1 MKEIKELTG
10 LYSLTKTIGVELK
23 PVGKTQE
30 LIEAKKLI
38 EQDDQRA
45 EDYKIVKDII
55 DRYHKDFIDKCLNCV
70 KIKKDDL
77 EKYVS
82 LAENSN
88 RDAEDFDN
96 IKTKMRNQITESFK
110 KNPLFV
116 GLFKKE
122 LITNYLPNF
131 VSEEER
137 VVVNKFSKFTT
148 YFDAFNDNRKNL
160 YSGDA
165 KSGTIAYRL
174 IHENL
179 PMFLDNIASFNK
191 ISETGVNKY
200 FSDIENE
207 FTAIL
212 YEMHLSDLFQIDY
225 FNNTLTQKKIDN
237 YNYIVGAVNKAV
249 NLYKQQHK
257 TVRVPLLKTLHKM
270 ILSERVTPSWLPER
284 FESDEEMLT
293 AIKETYESLKDV
305 LVGGNDDS
313 LRNLLLNIDN
323 FDLEHIYIAND
334 SGLTS
339 ISQQIF
345 GYYDTYTLAIK
356 DQLQRENPA
365 TKKQRENPATKKQR
379 ENPNLNDDCIDKLYK
394 KEGSFSIAY
403 LNRLVDTKEHITIN
417 EYYRLLGSYWREE
430 GKRKDDFFKQ
440 IDGAY
445 SDMLYLFSTEHGE
458 IAQSDSDTAVVQQ
471 LLEAYKGLQR
481 FIKPLLGHGDEADK
495 DNEFDAKLRKVWD
508 ELNIITPLY
517 DKVRNWL
524 SRKIYNPEKI
534 KLYFENNGKLLS
546 GWSDSQTEKDNG
558 TQYGGYIFRKKNE
571 IGEYDFYLGISTD
584 AKLFRRDETI
594 CYEDGMYERFDYY
607 HLKPTTLLGKSYIG
621 NYGEDSNAVLS
632 AFKNAVTKLHLEK
645 KLVPKDNEKVPT
657 YLKRFKQY
665 YADFYQILM
674 NDDIVVNANKRENSQ
689 DSEEVLSAF
698 KNAVTKLHLEKKL
711 VPKDNEKVPTY
722 LKRLKQKYANFYQIL
737 MNDVNVVDAYKSM
750 KQHILATLASLIR
763 VPAAIE
769 LAAQT
774 DLDIDELIDEIMN
787 LPSESFGYFPVA
799 TAAIEEANKREKK
812 PLFLFKMSNKDLSYA
827 AKSSEGLRKSRGTE
841 NLHTMYLKALLG
853 MTQNVFSIGSGM
865 VFFRHKTKG
874 LAETTARHKANE
886 FVANKNKLNDK
897 KKSIFA
903 YEIVKNKRFTV
914 DKYLFKLSVKL
925 NYSQPNNNKI
935 DVNSEVREIISN
947 GGIKHIIGIDRGERN
962 LLYLSLID
970 LKGNIVM
977 QKSLN
982 ILKDDHNA
990 KGTDYKGLLT
1000 EREGERQDARRN
1012 WKKIANIKDLK
1023 RGYLSQVVHIISKM
1037 LVEYNAIVVLE
1048 DLNPGFIRGRQK
1060 IERNVYEQFERM
1072 LIDKLNF
1079 YVDKHKDI
1087 NEVGGLLH
1095 AFQLTSEFKKFKK
1108 SEYQN
1113 GCLFYIPAWKTSKI
1127 DPATGFAN
1135 LLDTRYTNADKA
1147 LEFFRKFDAIRYNEE
1162 KDWFEFEFDYDKFTQ
1177 KAHGTRTKWILCT
1190 HGKRLR
1196 FKRNSTRVQEVVV
1209 LTDEFKKILGEA
1221 GIDIHVNLK
1230 EAICNLEGKKNLEPL
1245 MQFMKLLLQLRN
1257 SKAGTDEDYIL
1268 SPVADENGIF
1278 YDSRSCGEQLPEN
1291 ADANGAYN
1299 IARKGLMLIRQIK
1312 EAKELDKVKFDI
1324 SNKAWLNF
1332 AQQKPYKN
1340 G

>member
-96 IKTKMRNQITESFK
+96 IKTKMRNKITEAFRKNSLFTNLFK
-110 KNPLFV
+110 KNLI
-116 GLFKKE
+116 KE
-122 LITNYLPNF
+122 YLPAF
-131 VSEEER
+131 VSEEEKS
-137 VVVNKFSKFTT
+137 VVNKFSKFTT

-179 PMFLDNIASFNK
+179 PVFLDNIASFNA
-191 ISETGVNKY
+191 ISGTGVNEC
-200 FSDIENE
+200 FLGIETE
-207 FTAIL
+207 FTDTL
-212 YEMHLSDLFQIDY
+212 KGKRLTEFFQIDF

-257 TVRVPLLKTLHKM
+257 TVRVPLLKPLYKM
-270 ILSERVTPSWLPER
+270 ILSDRIAPSWLPEC
-284 FESDEEMLT
+284 FKSDNDMLT
-293 AIKETYESLKDV
+293 AIKAAYESLRDV
-305 LVGGNDDS
+305 LVGDNADS
-313 LRNLLLNIDN
+313 LRNLLLDIDN
-323 FDLEHIYIAND
+323 FDLEHIYIAKD

-356 DQLQRENPA
+356 DQLQRENP
-365 TKKQRENPATKKQR
+365 
-379 ENPNLNDDCIDKLYK
+379 NLYDERIDKLYK

-417 EYYRLLGSYWREE
+417 EYYRLLGSYCREK

-445 SDMLYLFSTEHGE
+445 CAISHLFWGKHGE
-458 IAQSDSDTAVVQQ
+458 IAQSDSDIELIQK
-471 LLEAYKGLQR
+471 LFDAYKGLQR

-508 ELNIITPLY
+508 ELDIITPLY

-534 KLYFENNGKLLS
+534 KLCFENNGKLLS
-546 GWSDSQTEKDNG
+546 GWSDNQTKSDNG

-571 IGEYDFYLGISTD
+571 IGEYDFYLGISAD

-607 HLKPTTLLGKSYIG
+607 HLKPNTLLGKSYIG
-621 NYGEDSNAVLS
+621 NYGEDSKAVLS
-632 AFKNAVTKLHLEK
+632 AFNAAITKL
-645 KLVPKDNEKVPT
+645 
-657 YLKRFKQY
+657 Q
-665 YADFYQILM
+665 
-674 NDDIVVNANKRENSQ
+674 
-689 DSEEVLSAF
+689 
-698 KNAVTKLHLEKKL
+698 LEKKL

-722 LKRLKQKYANFYQIL
+722 LKRLKQNYANFYQIL
-737 MNDVNVVDAYKSM
+737 MNDDNVVDAYKSM
-750 KQHILATLASLIR
+750 KQHILATLATLIR

-774 DLDIDELIDEIMN
+774 DLDVDELIDEIMN

-886 FVANKNKLNDK
+886 FIANKNKLNDK

-1037 LVEYNAIVVLE
+1037 MVEYNAIVVLE

-1079 YVDKHKDI
+1079 YVDKHKEA
-1087 NEVGGLLH
+1087 NETGGLLH
-1095 AFQLTSEFKKFKK
+1095 ALQLTSEFENFKK
-1108 SEYQN
+1108 SEHQN
-1113 GCLFYIPAWKTSKI
+1113 GCLFYIPAWNTSKI

-1135 LLDTRYTNADKA
+1135 LFDTRYTNAVEA
-1147 LEFFRKFDAIRYNEE
+1147 QEFFSKFDEIRYNEE

-1177 KAHGTRTKWILCT
+1177 KAHGTRTKWTLCT
-1190 HGKRLR
+1190 YGMRLR
-1196 FKRNSTRVQEVVV
+1196 SF
-1209 LTDEFKKILGEA
+1209 
-1221 GIDIHVNLK
+1221 
-1230 EAICNLEGKKNLEPL
+1230 
-1245 MQFMKLLLQLRN
+1245 
-1257 SKAGTDEDYIL
+1257 
-1268 SPVADENGIF
+1268 
-1278 YDSRSCGEQLPEN
+1278 
-1291 ADANGAYN
+1291 
-1299 IARKGLMLIRQIK
+1299 
-1312 EAKELDKVKFDI
+1312 
-1324 SNKAWLNF
+1324 
-1332 AQQKPYKN
+1332 
-1340 G
+1340 

>member
-30 LIEAKKLI
+30 LIEARKLI

-96 IKTKMRNQITESFK
+96 IKTKMRNQITEAFRKNSLFTNLFK
-110 KNPLFV
+110 KNLI
-116 GLFKKE
+116 KE
-122 LITNYLPNF
+122 YLPAF
-131 VSEEER
+131 VSEEEKS
-137 VVVNKFSKFTT
+137 VVNKFSKFTT

-179 PMFLDNIASFNK
+179 PMFLDNIASFNT
-191 ISETGVNKY
+191 ISEIGVNEY
-200 FSDIENE
+200 FSGIEAE
-207 FTAIL
+207 FTDTL
-212 YEMHLSDLFQIDY
+212 DGKHLADFFQVDY

-237 YNYIVGAVNKAV
+237 YNYVVGAVNKAV

-257 TVRVPLLKTLHKM
+257 NVRIPLLKTLHKM
-270 ILSERVTPSWLPER
+270 ILSDRVTPSWLPEH
-284 FESDEEMLT
+284 FECDEEMLT
-293 AIKETYESLKDV
+293 AIKAAYESLKEV
-305 LVGGNDDS
+305 LVGDDDDS

-323 FDLEHIYIAND
+323 FDLEHIYIAKD

-356 DQLQRENPA
+356 DQLQR
-365 TKKQRENPATKKQR
+365 KNPATKKQR
-379 ENPNLNDDCIDKLYK
+379 ENPNLYDERIDKLYK

-417 EYYRLLGSYWREE
+417 EYYRLLGSYCREE

-445 SDMLYLFSTEHGE
+445 CAISHLFWGKHGE
-458 IAQSDSDTAVVQQ
+458 IAQSDSDIELIQK
-471 LLEAYKGLQR
+471 LFDAYKGLQR

-508 ELNIITPLY
+508 VLDIITPLY

-534 KLYFENNGKLLS
+534 KLCFENNGKLLS
-546 GWSDSQTEKDNG
+546 GWSDNQTKSDNG

-571 IGEYDFYLGISTD
+571 IGEYDFYLGISAD
-584 AKLFRRDETI
+584 AKLFRRDENI

-607 HLKPTTLLGKSYIG
+607 HLKPNTLLGKSYIG
-621 NYGEDSNAVLS
+621 NYGEDSKAVLS
-632 AFKNAVTKLHLEK
+632 AFNAAITKL
-645 KLVPKDNEKVPT
+645 
-657 YLKRFKQY
+657 Q
-665 YADFYQILM
+665 
-674 NDDIVVNANKRENSQ
+674 
-689 DSEEVLSAF
+689 
-698 KNAVTKLHLEKKL
+698 LEKKL

-722 LKRLKQKYANFYQIL
+722 LKRLKQNYANFYQIL
-737 MNDVNVVDAYKSM
+737 MNDDNVVDAYKSM
-750 KQHILATLASLIR
+750 KQHIFATLTSLIR

-769 LAAQT
+769 LATQT
-774 DLDIDELIDEIMN
+774 DLDIDELIDEILN
-787 LPSESFGYFPVA
+787 LSSESFGYFPVA

-903 YEIVKNKRFTV
+903 YEIVKNKRYTV

-982 ILKDDHNA
+982 ILKNEHNV

-1037 LVEYNAIVVLE
+1037 MVEYSAIVVLE

-1079 YVDKHKDI
+1079 YVDKHKDA
-1087 NEVGGLLH
+1087 NETGGLLH
-1095 AFQLTSEFKKFKK
+1095 ALQLTSEFENFKK
-1108 SEYQN
+1108 SEHQN
-1113 GCLFYIPAWKTSKI
+1113 GCLFYIPAWNTSKI

-1135 LLDTRYTNADKA
+1135 LFDTRYTNTVEAQK
-1147 LEFFRKFDAIRYNEE
+1147 FFSKFDEIRYNEE

-1177 KAHGTRTKWILCT
+1177 KAHGTRTKWTLCT
-1190 HGKRLR
+1190 YGMRLR
-1196 FKRNSTRVQEVVV
+1196 SFKNPAKQYNWDSEVVA
-1209 LTDEFKKILGEA
+1209 LTDEFKRILGKA
-1221 GIDIHVNLK
+1221 GIDIHENLK
-1230 EAICNLEGKKNLEPL
+1230 DAICNLEGKKDLEPL

-1278 YDSRSCGEQLPEN
+1278 YDSRSCGDELPEN

-1299 IARKGLMLIRQIK
+1299 IARKGLMMIEQIK
-1312 EAKELDKVKFDI
+1312 EAKDLDNLKFDI
-1324 SNKAWLNF
+1324 SNKSWLNF

-1340 G
+1340 E

>member
-30 LIEAKKLI
+30 LIEARKLI

-96 IKTKMRNQITESFK
+96 IKTKMRNQITEAFRKNSLFTNLFK
-110 KNPLFV
+110 KNLI
-116 GLFKKE
+116 KE
-122 LITNYLPNF
+122 YLPAF
-131 VSEEER
+131 VSEEEKS
-137 VVVNKFSKFTT
+137 VVNKFSKFTT

-179 PMFLDNIASFNK
+179 PMFLDNIASFNA
-191 ISETGVNKY
+191 ISGIGVNEY
-200 FSDIENE
+200 FSSIEAE
-207 FTAIL
+207 FTDAL
-212 YEMHLSDLFQIDY
+212 EGKRLTEFFQIGF

-237 YNYIVGAVNKAV
+237 YNYVVGAVNKAV

-257 TVRVPLLKTLHKM
+257 NVRIPLLKTLHKM
-270 ILSERVTPSWLPER
+270 ILSDRVTPSWLPER

-293 AIKETYESLKDV
+293 AIKAAYESLKEV
-305 LVGGNDDS
+305 LVGDDDDS

-323 FDLEHIYIAND
+323 FDLEHIYIAKD

-356 DQLQRENPA
+356 DQLQRENP
-365 TKKQRENPATKKQR
+365 
-379 ENPNLNDDCIDKLYK
+379 NLYDERIDKLYK

-403 LNRLVDTKEHITIN
+403 LNRLVNTKEHITIN
-417 EYYRLLGSYWREE
+417 EYYRLLGSYCREE

-445 SDMLYLFSTEHGE
+445 CAISHLFWGKHGE
-458 IAQSDSDTAVVQQ
+458 IAQSDSDIELIQK
-471 LLEAYKGLQR
+471 LFDAYKGLQR

-508 ELNIITPLY
+508 ELDIITPLY

-534 KLYFENNGKLLS
+534 KLCFENNGKLLS
-546 GWSDSQTEKDNG
+546 GWSDNQTKSDNG

-571 IGEYDFYLGISTD
+571 IGEYDFYLGISAD

-607 HLKPTTLLGKSYIG
+607 HLKPNTLLGKSYIG
-621 NYGEDSNAVLS
+621 NYGEDSKAVLS
-632 AFKNAVTKLHLEK
+632 AFNAAITKL
-645 KLVPKDNEKVPT
+645 
-657 YLKRFKQY
+657 Q
-665 YADFYQILM
+665 
-674 NDDIVVNANKRENSQ
+674 
-689 DSEEVLSAF
+689 
-698 KNAVTKLHLEKKL
+698 LEKKL

-722 LKRLKQKYANFYQIL
+722 LKRLKQNYANFYQIL
-737 MNDVNVVDAYKSM
+737 MNDDNVVDAYKSM
-750 KQHILATLASLIR
+750 KQHIFATLTSLIR

-769 LAAQT
+769 LATQT
-774 DLDIDELIDEIMN
+774 DLDIDELIDEILN
-787 LPSESFGYFPVA
+787 LSSESFGYFPVA

-903 YEIVKNKRFTV
+903 YEIVKNKRYTV

-990 KGTDYKGLLT
+990 KETDYKGLLT

-1079 YVDKHKDI
+1079 YVDKHKDA
-1087 NEVGGLLH
+1087 NETGGLLH
-1095 AFQLTSEFKKFKK
+1095 ALQLTSEFENFKK
-1108 SEYQN
+1108 SEHQN

-1135 LLDTRYTNADKA
+1135 LFDTRYTNAVEAQK
-1147 LEFFRKFDAIRYNEE
+1147 FFSKFDEIRYNEE

-1177 KAHGTRTKWILCT
+1177 KAHGTRTKWTLCT
-1190 HGKRLR
+1190 YGMRLR
-1196 FKRNSTRVQEVVV
+1196 SFKNPAKQYNWDSEVVA
-1209 LTDEFKKILGEA
+1209 LTDEFKRILGKA
-1221 GIDIHVNLK
+1221 GIDIHENLK
-1230 EAICNLEGKKNLEPL
+1230 DAIRNLKGKKQKNLEPL

-1268 SPVADENGIF
+1268 SPVAGENGIF

-1324 SNKAWLNF
+1324 SNKSWLNF

-1340 G
+1340 E

>member
-1 MKEIKELTG
+1 M
-10 LYSLTKTIGVELK
+10 
-23 PVGKTQE
+23 GKTQE

-96 IKTKMRNQITESFK
+96 IKTKMRNQITEAFRKNSLFTNLFK
-110 KNPLFV
+110 KNLI
-116 GLFKKE
+116 KE
-122 LITNYLPNF
+122 YLPAF
-131 VSEEER
+131 VSEEEKS
-137 VVVNKFSKFTT
+137 VVNKFSKFTT

-179 PMFLDNIASFNK
+179 PVFLDNIASFNA
-191 ISETGVNKY
+191 ISGTGVNEC
-200 FSDIENE
+200 FLGIETE
-207 FTAIL
+207 FTDTL
-212 YEMHLSDLFQIDY
+212 KGKRLTEFFQIDF

-257 TVRVPLLKTLHKM
+257 TVRVPLLKPLYKM
-270 ILSERVTPSWLPER
+270 ILSDRIAPSWLPEC
-284 FESDEEMLT
+284 FKSDNDMLT
-293 AIKETYESLKDV
+293 AIKAAYESLRDV
-305 LVGGNDDS
+305 LVGDNADS
-313 LRNLLLNIDN
+313 LRNLLLDIDN
-323 FDLEHIYIAND
+323 FDLEHIYIAKD

-356 DQLQRENPA
+356 DQLQRENP
-365 TKKQRENPATKKQR
+365 
-379 ENPNLNDDCIDKLYK
+379 NLYDERIDKLYK

-417 EYYRLLGSYWREE
+417 EYYRLLGSYCREK

-445 SDMLYLFSTEHGE
+445 CAISHLFWGKHGE
-458 IAQSDSDTAVVQQ
+458 IAQSDSDIELIQK
-471 LLEAYKGLQR
+471 LFDAYKGLQR

-508 ELNIITPLY
+508 ELDIITPLY

-534 KLYFENNGKLLS
+534 KLCFENNGKLLS
-546 GWSDSQTEKDNG
+546 GWSDNQTKSDNG

-571 IGEYDFYLGISTD
+571 IGEYDFYLGISAD

-607 HLKPTTLLGKSYIG
+607 HLKPNTLLGKSYIG
-621 NYGEDSNAVLS
+621 NYGEDSKAVLS
-632 AFKNAVTKLHLEK
+632 AFNAAITKL
-645 KLVPKDNEKVPT
+645 
-657 YLKRFKQY
+657 Q
-665 YADFYQILM
+665 
-674 NDDIVVNANKRENSQ
+674 
-689 DSEEVLSAF
+689 
-698 KNAVTKLHLEKKL
+698 LEKKL

-722 LKRLKQKYANFYQIL
+722 LKRLKQNYANFYQIL
-737 MNDVNVVDAYKSM
+737 MNDDNVVDAYKSM
-750 KQHILATLASLIR
+750 KQHILATLATLIR

-774 DLDIDELIDEIMN
+774 DLDVDELIDEIMN

-886 FVANKNKLNDK
+886 FIANKNKLNDK

-1037 LVEYNAIVVLE
+1037 MVEYNAIVVLE

-1079 YVDKHKDI
+1079 YVDKHKEA
-1087 NEVGGLLH
+1087 NETGGLLH
-1095 AFQLTSEFKKFKK
+1095 ALQLTSEFENFKK
-1108 SEYQN
+1108 SEHQN
-1113 GCLFYIPAWKTSKI
+1113 GCLFYIPAWNTSKI

-1135 LLDTRYTNADKA
+1135 LFDTRYTNAVEA
-1147 LEFFRKFDAIRYNEE
+1147 QEFFSKFDEIRYNEE

-1177 KAHGTRTKWILCT
+1177 KAHGTRTKWTLCT
-1190 HGKRLR
+1190 YGMRLR
-1196 FKRNSTRVQEVVV
+1196 SFKNPAKQYNWDSEVVA
-1209 LTDEFKKILGEA
+1209 LTDEFKRILEEA
-1221 GIDIHVNLK
+1221 GIDIHENLK
-1230 EAICNLEGKKNLEPL
+1230 DAIRNLKGKKQKNLEPL

-1278 YDSRSCGEQLPEN
+1278 YDSRSCGDELPEN

-1299 IARKGLMLIRQIK
+1299 IARKGLMMIEQIK
-1312 EAKELDKVKFDI
+1312 NAEDLNNVKFDI

>member
-1 MKEIKELTG
+1 M
-10 LYSLTKTIGVELK
+10 
-23 PVGKTQE
+23 
-30 LIEAKKLI
+30 
-38 EQDDQRA
+38 
-45 EDYKIVKDII
+45 
-55 DRYHKDFIDKCLNCV
+55 
-70 KIKKDDL
+70 
-77 EKYVS
+77 
-82 LAENSN
+82 
-88 RDAEDFDN
+88 
-96 IKTKMRNQITESFK
+96 
-110 KNPLFV
+110 
-116 GLFKKE
+116 
-122 LITNYLPNF
+122 
-131 VSEEER
+131 
-137 VVVNKFSKFTT
+137 
-148 YFDAFNDNRKNL
+148 
-160 YSGDA
+160 
-165 KSGTIAYRL
+165 
-174 IHENL
+174 
-179 PMFLDNIASFNK
+179 
-191 ISETGVNKY
+191 
-200 FSDIENE
+200 
-207 FTAIL
+207 
-212 YEMHLSDLFQIDY
+212 
-225 FNNTLTQKKIDN
+225 
-237 YNYIVGAVNKAV
+237 
-249 NLYKQQHK
+249 
-257 TVRVPLLKTLHKM
+257 
-270 ILSERVTPSWLPER
+270 
-284 FESDEEMLT
+284 
-293 AIKETYESLKDV
+293 
-305 LVGGNDDS
+305 
-313 LRNLLLNIDN
+313 
-323 FDLEHIYIAND
+323 
-334 SGLTS
+334 
-339 ISQQIF
+339 
-345 GYYDTYTLAIK
+345 
-356 DQLQRENPA
+356 
-365 TKKQRENPATKKQR
+365 
-379 ENPNLNDDCIDKLYK
+379 
-394 KEGSFSIAY
+394 
-403 LNRLVDTKEHITIN
+403 
-417 EYYRLLGSYWREE
+417 
-430 GKRKDDFFKQ
+430 
-440 IDGAY
+440 
-445 SDMLYLFSTEHGE
+445 
-458 IAQSDSDTAVVQQ
+458 
-471 LLEAYKGLQR
+471 LEAYKGLQR

-508 ELNIITPLY
+508 ELDIITPLY

-546 GWSDSQTEKDNG
+546 GWSDNQTKSDNG

-632 AFKNAVTKLHLEK
+632 AFNA
-645 KLVPKDNEKVPT
+645 
-657 YLKRFKQY
+657 
-665 YADFYQILM
+665 AI
-674 NDDIVVNANKRENSQ
+674 
-689 DSEEVLSAF
+689 
-698 KNAVTKLHLEKKL
+698 TKLHLEKKL

-886 FVANKNKLNDK
+886 FIANKNKLNDK

-982 ILKDDHNA
+982 ILKDDNNA

-1079 YVDKHKDI
+1079 YVDKHKDA
-1087 NEVGGLLH
+1087 NETGGLLH
-1095 AFQLTSEFKKFKK
+1095 ALQLTSEFENFKK
-1108 SEYQN
+1108 SEHQN
-1113 GCLFYIPAWKTSKI
+1113 GCLFYIPAWNTSKI

-1147 LEFFRKFDAIRYNEE
+1147 REFFKKFDAIRYNED
-1162 KDWFEFEFDYDKFTQ
+1162 KDWFEFEFDYDNFNQ
-1177 KAHGTRTKWILCT
+1177 KAHGTRTKWTLCT
-1190 HGKRLR
+1190 YGNRLR
-1196 FKRNSTRVQEVVV
+1196 SSRNPAKQYNRYPELVV
-1209 LTDEFKKILGEA
+1209 LTDEFKRILGEV
-1221 GIDIHVNLK
+1221 GIDIHENLK
-1230 EAICNLEGKKNLEPL
+1230 EAICKLEDKKHLEPL

-1257 SKAGTDEDYIL
+1257 SRTNPEEDYIL
-1268 SPVADENGIF
+1268 SPVADENGRF
-1278 YDSRSCGEQLPEN
+1278 YDSRSCGDELPEN

-1299 IARKGLMLIRQIK
+1299 IARKGLMMIEQIK
-1312 EAKELDKVKFDI
+1312 NAEDLNNVKFDI

>member
-30 LIEAKKLI
+30 LIEARKLI

-70 KIKKDDL
+70 KIEKDDL

-82 LAENSN
+82 LTENSN
-88 RDAEDFDN
+88 REAVDFDN

-148 YFDAFNDNRKNL
+148 YFDAFNNNRKNL

-191 ISETGVNKY
+191 ISETGVNEY
-200 FSDIENE
+200 FSSIEAE
-207 FTAIL
+207 FTDTL
-212 YEMHLSDLFQIDY
+212 NGKHLADLFQIDY

-257 TVRVPLLKTLHKM
+257 NVRIPLLKKIHKM
-270 ILSERVTPSWLPER
+270 ILSDRVTPSWLPER

-293 AIKETYESLKDV
+293 AIKAAYESLKEV
-305 LVGGNDDS
+305 LVGDDDDS

-323 FDLEHIYIAND
+323 FDLEHIYIAKD

-365 TKKQRENPATKKQR
+365 TKKQRENP
-379 ENPNLNDDCIDKLYK
+379 NLYDERIDKLYK
-394 KEGSFSIAY
+394 KDGSFSIAY

-417 EYYRLLGSYWREE
+417 EYYRLLGSYCREE
-430 GKRKDDFFKQ
+430 GKCKDDFFKQ

-445 SDMLYLFSTEHGE
+445 SDMLYLFSAEHGE

-508 ELNIITPLY
+508 ELNIITQLY

-534 KLYFENNGKLLS
+534 KLYFENNGKFLS
-546 GWSDSQTEKDNG
+546 GWLDNQTKSDNG

-571 IGEYDFYLGISTD
+571 IGEYDFYLGISAD

-607 HLKPTTLLGKSYIG
+607 HLKTTTLLGKSYIG

-632 AFKNAVTKLHLEK
+632 AFNAAITKL
-645 KLVPKDNEKVPT
+645 
-657 YLKRFKQY
+657 Q
-665 YADFYQILM
+665 
-674 NDDIVVNANKRENSQ
+674 
-689 DSEEVLSAF
+689 
-698 KNAVTKLHLEKKL
+698 LEKKL

-722 LKRLKQKYANFYQIL
+722 LKRLKQDYANFYQIL
-737 MNDVNVVDAYKSM
+737 MNDDNVVDAYKSM

-769 LAAQT
+769 LATQT
-774 DLDIDELIDEIMN
+774 DLDIDELIDEIMK

-812 PLFLFKMSNKDLSYA
+812 PLFLFKMNNKDLSYA

-853 MTQNVFSIGSGM
+853 MTQNVFSIGNGM
-865 VFFRHKTKG
+865 VFFRHQTKG

-897 KKSIFA
+897 KKSIFD

-914 DKYLFKLSVKL
+914 DKYLFKLSMNF
-925 NYSQPNNNKI
+925 NYSQPNKF
-935 DVNSEVREIISN
+935 DVNSEIREIIRN
-947 GGIKHIIGIDRGERN
+947 GGIEHIIGIDRGERN

-970 LKGNIVM
+970 LKGNIVI

-1000 EREGERQDARRN
+1000 EREGENKEARRN

-1037 LVEYNAIVVLE
+1037 IVEYNAIVVLE
-1048 DLNPGFIRGRQK
+1048 DLNSGFIRSRQK

-1079 YVDKHKDI
+1079 YVDKHKDA
-1087 NEVGGLLH
+1087 NETGGLLH
-1095 AFQLTSEFKKFKK
+1095 ALQLTSEFKNFKK
-1108 SEYQN
+1108 SEHQN
-1113 GCLFYIPAWKTSKI
+1113 GCLFYIPAWNTSKI
-1127 DPATGFAN
+1127 DPATGFVN
-1135 LLDTRYTNADKA
+1135 LFDTRYTNAEKT
-1147 LEFFRKFDAIRYNEE
+1147 LEFFSKFDAIRYNEE
-1162 KDWFEFEFDYDKFTQ
+1162 KDWFEFEFDYDEFTQ
-1177 KAHGTRTKWILCT
+1177 KAHGTRTRWTLCT
-1190 HGKRLR
+1190 YGMRLR
-1196 FKRNSTRVQEVVV
+1196 SFKNHAKQYNWDSEVVA
-1209 LTDEFKKILGEA
+1209 LTDEFKRILGEA
-1221 GIDIHVNLK
+1221 GIDIHENLK
-1230 EAICNLEGKKNLEPL
+1230 DAIRNLEGKRRKYLEPL

-1257 SKAGTDEDYIL
+1257 SRKNPEEDYIL

-1278 YDSRSCGEQLPEN
+1278 YDSRSCGDQLPEN

-1299 IARKGLMLIRQIK
+1299 IARKGLMLIRQIEETK
-1312 EAKELDKVKFDI
+1312 DLANFKYDI

-1340 G
+1340 E

>member
-96 IKTKMRNQITESFK
+96 IKTKMRNQITEAFRKNSLFTNLFK
-110 KNPLFV
+110 KNLI
-116 GLFKKE
+116 KE
-122 LITNYLPNF
+122 YLPAF
-131 VSEEER
+131 VSEEEKS
-137 VVVNKFSKFTT
+137 VVNKFSKFTT

-179 PMFLDNIASFNK
+179 PVFLDNIASFNA
-191 ISETGVNKY
+191 ISGTGVNEC
-200 FSDIENE
+200 FLGIETE
-207 FTAIL
+207 FTDTL
-212 YEMHLSDLFQIDY
+212 KGKRLTEFFQIDF

-257 TVRVPLLKTLHKM
+257 TVRVPLLKPLYKM
-270 ILSERVTPSWLPER
+270 ILSDRIAPSWLPEC
-284 FESDEEMLT
+284 FKSDNDMLT
-293 AIKETYESLKDV
+293 AIKAAYESLRDV
-305 LVGGNDDS
+305 LVGDNADS
-313 LRNLLLNIDN
+313 LRNLLLDIDN

-356 DQLQRENPA
+356 DQLQRENP
-365 TKKQRENPATKKQR
+365 
-379 ENPNLNDDCIDKLYK
+379 NLYDERIDKLYK

-417 EYYRLLGSYWREE
+417 EYYRLLGSYCREK

-445 SDMLYLFSTEHGE
+445 CAISHLFWGKHGE
-458 IAQSDSDTAVVQQ
+458 IAQSDSDIELIQK
-471 LLEAYKGLQR
+471 LFDAYKGLQR

-508 ELNIITPLY
+508 ELDIITPLY

-534 KLYFENNGKLLS
+534 KLCFENNGKLLS
-546 GWSDSQTEKDNG
+546 GWSDNQTKSDNG

-571 IGEYDFYLGISTD
+571 IGEYDFYLGISAD

-607 HLKPTTLLGKSYIG
+607 HLKPNTLLGKSYIG
-621 NYGEDSNAVLS
+621 NYGEDSKAVLS
-632 AFKNAVTKLHLEK
+632 AFNAAITKL
-645 KLVPKDNEKVPT
+645 
-657 YLKRFKQY
+657 Q
-665 YADFYQILM
+665 
-674 NDDIVVNANKRENSQ
+674 
-689 DSEEVLSAF
+689 
-698 KNAVTKLHLEKKL
+698 LEKKL

-722 LKRLKQKYANFYQIL
+722 LKRLKQNYANFYQIL
-737 MNDVNVVDAYKSM
+737 MNDDNVVDAYKSM
-750 KQHILATLASLIR
+750 KQHILATLATLIR

-774 DLDIDELIDEIMN
+774 DLDVDELIDEIMN

-886 FVANKNKLNDK
+886 FIANKNKLNDK

-1037 LVEYNAIVVLE
+1037 MVEYNAIVVLE

-1079 YVDKHKDI
+1079 YVDKHKEA
-1087 NEVGGLLH
+1087 NETGGLLH
-1095 AFQLTSEFKKFKK
+1095 ALQLTSEFENFKK
-1108 SEYQN
+1108 SEHQN
-1113 GCLFYIPAWKTSKI
+1113 GCLFYIPAWNTSKI

-1135 LLDTRYTNADKA
+1135 LFDTRYTNAVEA
-1147 LEFFRKFDAIRYNEE
+1147 QEFFSKFDEIRYNEE

-1177 KAHGTRTKWILCT
+1177 KAHGTRTKWTLCT
-1190 HGKRLR
+1190 YGMRLR
-1196 FKRNSTRVQEVVV
+1196 SFKNPAKQYNWDSEVVA
-1209 LTDEFKKILGEA
+1209 LTDEFKRILEEA
-1221 GIDIHVNLK
+1221 GIDIHENLK
-1230 EAICNLEGKKNLEPL
+1230 DAIRNLKGKKQKNLEPL

-1257 SKAGTDEDYIL
+1257 SKAGIDEDYIL

-1278 YDSRSCGEQLPEN
+1278 YDSRSCGDELPEN

-1299 IARKGLMLIRQIK
+1299 IARKGLMMIEQIK
-1312 EAKELDKVKFDI
+1312 NAEDLNNVKFDI

>member
-30 LIEAKKLI
+30 LIKAKKLI
-38 EQDDQRA
+38 EQDNQRA

-96 IKTKMRNQITESFK
+96 IKTKMRNQITEAFR
-110 KNPLFV
+110 KNSLFTN
-116 GLFKKE
+116 LFKNNLIKE
-122 LITNYLPNF
+122 YLPAF
-131 VSEEER
+131 VSEEEKS
-137 VVVNKFSKFTT
+137 VVTKFSKFTT

-165 KSGTIAYRL
+165 KSGAIAYRL

-179 PMFLDNIASFNK
+179 PMFLDNIASFNA
-191 ISETGVNKY
+191 ISGTGVNEC
-200 FSDIENE
+200 FSGIETDFTDTLEGKRLTE
-207 FTAIL
+207 F
-212 YEMHLSDLFQIDY
+212 FQIDF

-257 TVRVPLLKTLHKM
+257 TVRVPLLKPLYKM
-270 ILSERVTPSWLPER
+270 ILSDRSAPSWLPEC
-284 FESDEEMLT
+284 FKSDNDMLT
-293 AIKETYESLKDV
+293 AIKAAYESLRNV
-305 LVGGNDDS
+305 LVGDNDDS
-313 LRNLLLNIDN
+313 LRNLLLNIDHY
-323 FDLEHIYIAND
+323 DLEHIYIAND

-339 ISQQIF
+339 ISQKIF
-345 GYYDTYTLAIK
+345 GCYDTYTLAIK
-356 DQLQRENPA
+356 EQLQRDYPA
-365 TKKQRENPATKKQR
+365 TKKQREAPDLYDER
-379 ENPNLNDDCIDKLYK
+379 IDKLYK
-394 KEGSFSIAY
+394 KVGSFSIAY
-403 LNRLVDTKEHITIN
+403 LNRLVDAKGHFAIN
-417 EYYRLLGSYWREE
+417 EYYKQLGSYCREE
-430 GKRKDDFFKQ
+430 VKEKNDFFKQ

-445 SDMLYLFSTEHGE
+445 SAISHLFFGEHGE
-458 IAQSDSDTAVVQQ
+458 IAQSDSDVELVQK
-471 LLEAYKGLQR
+471 LLDAYKGVQR

-508 ELNIITPLY
+508 ELDIITPLY

-546 GWSDSQTEKDNG
+546 GWSDNQTKSDNG

-571 IGEYDFYLGISTD
+571 IGEYDFYLGISSD
-584 AKLFRRDETI
+584 AKLFRHDATI
-594 CYEDGMYERFDYY
+594 GYEDGMYERFDYY
-607 HLKPTTLLGKSYIG
+607 HLKSKTLLGKSYVG

-632 AFKNAVTKLHLEK
+632 AFNDAVTKLHLEK
-645 KLVPKDNEKVPT
+645 KLVPKDKENVPK
-657 YLKRFKQY
+657 YLKRLKLN
-665 YADFYQILM
+665 YAGFYQILM
-674 NDDIVVNANKRENSQ
+674 NDD
-689 DSEEVLSAF
+689 
-698 KNAVTKLHLEKKL
+698 
-711 VPKDNEKVPTY
+711 
-722 LKRLKQKYANFYQIL
+722 
-737 MNDVNVVDAYKSM
+737 NVVDAYNSM
-750 KQHILATLASLIR
+750 KQHILATLASLSR

-769 LAAQT
+769 LATQT

-799 TAAIEEANKREKK
+799 TTAIEEANKREKK

-827 AKSSEGLRKSRGTE
+827 EKTSEGKRKSRGTE

-886 FVANKNKLNDK
+886 FIANKNKLNDK
-897 KKSIFA
+897 KKSIFD
-903 YEIVKNKRFTV
+903 YEIVKNKRFIE
-914 DKYLFKLSVKL
+914 DKYLFHLSMNL
-925 NYSQPNNNKI
+925 NYSQPNKF

-990 KGTDYKGLLT
+990 KETDYKGLLT
-1000 EREGERQDARRN
+1000 EREGENKEARRN

-1037 LVEYNAIVVLE
+1037 MVEYNAIVVLE

-1060 IERNVYEQFERM
+1060 IERNVYEQFERK

-1079 YVDKHKDI
+1079 YVDKHKDAY
-1087 NEVGGLLH
+1087 ETGGLLH
-1095 AFQLTSEFKKFKK
+1095 ALQLTSEFKNFKK
-1108 SEYQN
+1108 SEHQN
-1113 GCLFYIPAWKTSKI
+1113 GCLFYIPAWNTSKI
-1127 DPATGFAN
+1127 DPATGFVN
-1135 LLDTRYTNADKA
+1135 LFNTKYTNAVEA
-1147 LEFFRKFDAIRYNEE
+1147 QEYFSKFDEIRYNEE

-1177 KAHGTRTKWILCT
+1177 KAHGTRTKWTLCT
-1190 HGKRLR
+1190 YGMRLR
-1196 FKRNSTRVQEVVV
+1196 SFKNPAKQYNWDSEVVA
-1209 LTDEFKKILGEA
+1209 LTDEFKRILGEA
-1221 GIDIHVNLK
+1221 GIDIHENLK
-1230 EAICNLEGKKNLEPL
+1230 DAIRNLEGKRRKYLEPL
-1245 MQFMKLLLQLRN
+1245 MLFMKLLLQLRN
-1257 SKAGTDEDYIL
+1257 SRKNPEEDYIL

-1278 YDSRSCGEQLPEN
+1278 YDSRSCGDQLPEN

-1299 IARKGLMLIRQIK
+1299 IARKGLMLVEQIK
-1312 EAKELDKVKFDI
+1312 NAEDLDNVKFDI

>member
-38 EQDDQRA
+38 ERDDQRA

-96 IKTKMRNQITESFK
+96 IKTKMRNQITEAFRKNSLFTNLFK
-110 KNPLFV
+110 KNLI
-116 GLFKKE
+116 KE
-122 LITNYLPNF
+122 YLPAF
-131 VSEEER
+131 VSEEEKS
-137 VVVNKFSKFTT
+137 VVNKFSKFTT

-179 PMFLDNIASFNK
+179 PIFLDNIASFNA
-191 ISETGVNKY
+191 ISGTGVNEC
-200 FSDIENE
+200 FSGIETE
-207 FTAIL
+207 FTDTL
-212 YEMHLSDLFQIDY
+212 EGKRLTELFQIDF

-257 TVRVPLLKTLHKM
+257 TVRVPLLKPLYKM
-270 ILSERVTPSWLPER
+270 ILSDRIAPSWLPEC
-284 FESDEEMLT
+284 FKSDNDMLT
-293 AIKETYESLKDV
+293 AIKAAYESLRNV
-305 LVGGNDDS
+305 LVGDNDDS
-313 LRNLLLNIDN
+313 LRNLLLNIDHY
-323 FDLEHIYIAND
+323 DLEHIYIAND

-339 ISQQIF
+339 ISQKIF
-345 GYYDTYTLAIK
+345 GCYDTYTLAIK
-356 DQLQRENPA
+356 DQLQRENP
-365 TKKQRENPATKKQR
+365 
-379 ENPNLNDDCIDKLYK
+379 NLYDERIDKLYK

-417 EYYRLLGSYWREE
+417 EYYRLLGSYCREE

-440 IDGAY
+440 IYSAY
-445 SDMLYLFSTEHGE
+445 SDMLYLFSAEHGE
-458 IAQSDSDTAVVQQ
+458 IAQSDSDTAVVQK
-471 LLEAYKGLQR
+471 LLEANKGVQR

-508 ELNIITPLY
+508 ELDIITPLY

-546 GWSDSQTEKDNG
+546 GWSDNQTKSDNG

-571 IGEYDFYLGISTD
+571 IGEYDFYLGISAD
-584 AKLFRRDETI
+584 AKLFRHDATI
-594 CYEDGMYERFDYY
+594 VYEDGMYERFDYY

-621 NYGEDSNAVLS
+621 NYGEDSKAVLS
-632 AFKNAVTKLHLEK
+632 AFNA
-645 KLVPKDNEKVPT
+645 
-657 YLKRFKQY
+657 
-665 YADFYQILM
+665 AI
-674 NDDIVVNANKRENSQ
+674 
-689 DSEEVLSAF
+689 
-698 KNAVTKLHLEKKL
+698 TKLHLEKKL

-886 FVANKNKLNDK
+886 FIANKNKLNDK

-903 YEIVKNKRFTV
+903 YEIVKNKRFTI

-925 NYSQPNNNKI
+925 NYSQPNNHKI

-1079 YVDKHKDI
+1079 YVDKHKDA
-1087 NEVGGLLH
+1087 NETGGLLH
-1095 AFQLTSEFKKFKK
+1095 ALQLTSEFENFKK
-1108 SEYQN
+1108 SEHQN
-1113 GCLFYIPAWKTSKI
+1113 GCLFYIPAWNTSKI

-1147 LEFFRKFDAIRYNEE
+1147 REFFKKFDAIRYNED
-1162 KDWFEFEFDYDKFTQ
+1162 KDWFEFEFDYDNFTQ
-1177 KAHGTRTKWILCT
+1177 KAHGTRTKWTLCT
-1190 HGKRLR
+1190 YGNRLR
-1196 FKRNSTRVQEVVV
+1196 SSRNPAKQYNRYPELVV
-1209 LTDEFKKILGEA
+1209 LTDEFKRILGEV
-1221 GIDIHVNLK
+1221 GIDIHENLK
-1230 EAICNLEGKKNLEPL
+1230 EAICKLEDKKHLEPL

-1257 SKAGTDEDYIL
+1257 SRTNPEEDYIL
-1268 SPVADENGIF
+1268 SPVADENGKF
-1278 YDSRSCGEQLPEN
+1278 YDSRSCGNDLPEN

-1299 IARKGLMLIRQIK
+1299 IARKGLMMIEQIK
-1312 EAKELDKVKFDI
+1312 DAKDLDNLKFDI

-1340 G
+1340 E

>member
-96 IKTKMRNQITESFK
+96 IKTKMRNQITEAFRKNSLFTNLFK
-110 KNPLFV
+110 KNLI
-116 GLFKKE
+116 KE
-122 LITNYLPNF
+122 YLPAF
-131 VSEEER
+131 VSEEEKS
-137 VVVNKFSKFTT
+137 VVNKFTKFTT

-179 PMFLDNIASFNK
+179 PMFLDNIASFNI
-191 ISETGVNKY
+191 ISETGVNEY
-200 FSDIENE
+200 FSSIEAE
-207 FTAIL
+207 FTDTLNGKYLA
-212 YEMHLSDLFQIDY
+212 DLFLIDY

-257 TVRVPLLKTLHKM
+257 NVRIPLLKTLHKM
-270 ILSERVTPSWLPER
+270 ILSDRVTPSWLPER

-293 AIKETYESLKDV
+293 AIKAAYESLRDV
-305 LVGGNDDS
+305 LVGDNDDS

-323 FDLEHIYIAND
+323 FDLEHIYIAKD

-356 DQLQRENPA
+356 DQLQRENP
-365 TKKQRENPATKKQR
+365 
-379 ENPNLNDDCIDKLYK
+379 NLYDERIDKLYK

-417 EYYRLLGSYWREE
+417 EYYRLLGSYCREKR
-430 GKRKDDFFKQ
+430 KRKDDFFKQ

-445 SDMLYLFSTEHGE
+445 CAISHLFWGKHGE
-458 IAQSDSDTAVVQQ
+458 IAQSDSDIELIQK
-471 LLEAYKGLQR
+471 LFDAYKGLQR

-508 ELNIITPLY
+508 ELDIITPLY

-534 KLYFENNGKLLS
+534 KLCFENNGKLLS
-546 GWSDSQTEKDNG
+546 GWSDNQTKSDNG

-571 IGEYDFYLGISTD
+571 IGEYDFYLGISAD

-607 HLKPTTLLGKSYIG
+607 HLKPNTLLGKSYIG
-621 NYGEDSNAVLS
+621 NYGEDSKAVLS
-632 AFKNAVTKLHLEK
+632 AFNAAITKL
-645 KLVPKDNEKVPT
+645 
-657 YLKRFKQY
+657 Q
-665 YADFYQILM
+665 
-674 NDDIVVNANKRENSQ
+674 
-689 DSEEVLSAF
+689 
-698 KNAVTKLHLEKKL
+698 LEKKL

-722 LKRLKQKYANFYQIL
+722 LKRLKQNYANFYQIL
-737 MNDVNVVDAYKSM
+737 MNDDNVVDAYKSM
-750 KQHILATLASLIR
+750 KQHIFATLTSLIR

-769 LAAQT
+769 LATQT
-774 DLDIDELIDEIMN
+774 DLDIDELIDEILN
-787 LPSESFGYFPVA
+787 LSSESFGYFPVA

-903 YEIVKNKRFTV
+903 YEIVKNKRYTV

-982 ILKDDHNA
+982 ILKNEHNV

-1037 LVEYNAIVVLE
+1037 MVEYNAIVVLE

-1079 YVDKHKDI
+1079 YVDKHKDA
-1087 NEVGGLLH
+1087 NETGGLLH
-1095 AFQLTSEFKKFKK
+1095 ALQLTSEFENFKK
-1108 SEYQN
+1108 SEHQN
-1113 GCLFYIPAWKTSKI
+1113 GCLFYIPAWNTSKI

-1135 LLDTRYTNADKA
+1135 LFDTRYTNAVEAQK
-1147 LEFFRKFDAIRYNEE
+1147 FFSKFDENRYNEE

-1177 KAHGTRTKWILCT
+1177 KAHGTRTKWTLCT
-1190 HGKRLR
+1190 YGMRLR
-1196 FKRNSTRVQEVVV
+1196 SFKNPAKQYNWDSEVVA
-1209 LTDEFKKILGEA
+1209 LTDEFKRILGKA
-1221 GIDIHVNLK
+1221 GIDIHENLK
-1230 EAICNLEGKKNLEPL
+1230 DAICNLEGKKDLEPL
-1245 MQFMKLLLQLRN
+1245 LQFMKLLLQLRN
-1257 SKAGTDEDYIL
+1257 SRKNPEEDYIL

-1278 YDSRSCGEQLPEN
+1278 YDSRSCGDTLPKN

-1299 IARKGLMLIRQIK
+1299 IARKGLMLIEQIK
-1312 EAKELDKVKFDI
+1312 NTEDLDTIKFDI

>member
-30 LIEAKKLI
+30 LIEARKLI

-70 KIKKDDL
+70 KIEKDDL

-88 RDAEDFDN
+88 REAVDFDN

-148 YFDAFNDNRKNL
+148 YFDAFYDNRKNL

-191 ISETGVNKY
+191 ISETGVNEY
-200 FSDIENE
+200 FSSIEAE
-207 FTAIL
+207 FTDTL
-212 YEMHLSDLFQIDY
+212 NGKHLADLFQIDY

-257 TVRVPLLKTLHKM
+257 NVRIPLLKKIHKM
-270 ILSERVTPSWLPER
+270 ILSDRVTPSWLPER

-293 AIKETYESLKDV
+293 AIKAAYESLKEV
-305 LVGGNDDS
+305 LVGDDDDS

-323 FDLEHIYIAND
+323 FDLEHIYIAKD

-356 DQLQRENPA
+356 DQLQRKNPA
-365 TKKQRENPATKKQR
+365 TKKQREK
-379 ENPNLNDDCIDKLYK
+379 PNLYDERIDKLYK
-394 KEGSFSIAY
+394 KEDSFSIAY

-417 EYYRLLGSYWREE
+417 EYYRLLGSYCREG
-430 GKRKDDFFKQ
+430 GKSNNDFFKQ

-445 SDMLYLFSTEHGE
+445 SAISYLFSAEHGE
-458 IAQSDSDTAVVQQ
+458 IAQSDSDTAVVQK
-471 LLEAYKGLQR
+471 LIEAYKGLQR

-495 DNEFDAKLRKVWD
+495 DNEFDAKLHKVWD
-508 ELNIITPLY
+508 ELDIITPLY

-534 KLYFENNGKLLS
+534 KLCFENNGKLLS
-546 GWSDSQTEKDNG
+546 GWSDNQTKSDNG

-571 IGEYDFYLGISTD
+571 IGEYDFYLGVSSD
-584 AKLFRRDETI
+584 AKLFRHDATI
-594 CYEDGMYERFDYY
+594 GYEDGMYERFDYY
-607 HLKPTTLLGKSYIG
+607 QLKSKTLLGKSYVG

-632 AFKNAVTKLHLEK
+632 AFNNAVTKLHLEK
-645 KLVPKDNEKVPT
+645 KLVPKDNENVPK
-657 YLKRFKQY
+657 YLKRLKQD
-665 YADFYQILM
+665 YAGFYQILM
-674 NDDIVVNANKRENSQ
+674 NDD
-689 DSEEVLSAF
+689 
-698 KNAVTKLHLEKKL
+698 
-711 VPKDNEKVPTY
+711 
-722 LKRLKQKYANFYQIL
+722 
-737 MNDVNVVDAYKSM
+737 NVVDAYNSM
-750 KQHILATLASLIR
+750 KQHILATLASLSR

-769 LAAQT
+769 LATQT
-774 DLDIDELIDEIMN
+774 DLDIDDFIDEIMK

-799 TAAIEEANKREKK
+799 TAAIEEAKKREKK

-827 AKSSEGLRKSRGTE
+827 EKSSKGLRKSRGTE

-865 VFFRHKTKG
+865 VFFRHQTKG

-886 FVANKNKLNDK
+886 FIANKNKLNDK
-897 KKSIFA
+897 KKSIFD
-903 YEIVKNKRFTV
+903 YEIVKNKRFIK
-914 DKYLFKLSVKL
+914 DKYLFHLSMNL
-925 NYSQPNNNKI
+925 NYSQPNKFDI
-935 DVNSEVREIISN
+935 NSKVREIIRN

-962 LLYLSLID
+962 LIYLSLID
-970 LKGNIVM
+970 MEGNIVM

-1000 EREGERQDARRN
+1000 EREGENKEARRN
-1012 WKKIANIKDLK
+1012 WKMIANIKDLK

-1037 LVEYNAIVVLE
+1037 MVEYDAIVVLE

-1079 YVDKHKDI
+1079 YVDKHKDA
-1087 NEVGGLLH
+1087 NETGGLLH
-1095 AFQLTSEFKKFKK
+1095 ALQLTSEFKNFKK
-1108 SEYQN
+1108 SDHQN
-1113 GCLFYIPAWKTSKI
+1113 GCLFYIPAWNTSKI
-1127 DPATGFAN
+1127 DPTTGFVN
-1135 LLDTRYTNADKA
+1135 LFDTRYTNADKA
-1147 LEFFRKFDAIRYNEE
+1147 LEFFSKFDAIRYNEE

-1177 KAHGTRTKWILCT
+1177 KAHGTRTKWTLCT
-1190 HGKRLR
+1190 YGKRLR
-1196 FKRNSTRVQEVVV
+1196 SFKNPTKQYNWDSEVVA
-1209 LTDEFKKILGEA
+1209 LTDEFKRILGEA
-1221 GIDIHVNLK
+1221 DIDIHENLK
-1230 EAICNLEGKKNLEPL
+1230 DAIRNLEGKRRKYLEPL
-1245 MQFMKLLLQLRN
+1245 MQFMRLLLQLRN

-1268 SPVADENGIF
+1268 SPVADENGVF
-1278 YDSRSCGEQLPEN
+1278 YDSRSCGDQLPEN

-1312 EAKELDKVKFDI
+1312 EAKELGKVKYDI

-1340 G
+1340 E

>member
-10 LYSLTKTIGVELK
+10 LYSLSKTIGVELK
-23 PVGKTQE
+23 PVGNTEK
-30 LIEAKKLI
+30 LIEARKLI
-38 EQDDQRA
+38 EQDEQRA

-55 DRYHKDFIDKCLNCV
+55 DRYHKDFIDKCLNSV

-82 LAENSN
+82 LAENSKKN
-88 RDAEDFDN
+88 EKKLN
-96 IKTKMRNQITESFK
+96 EVKEEMRKQITKAFEKNSFLFNQNLIK
-110 KNPLFV
+110 K
-116 GLFKKE
+116 
-122 LITNYLPNF
+122 YLPGSDS
-131 VSEEER
+131 VSEEEKK
-137 VVVNKFSKFTT
+137 VVNKFSKITT
-148 YFDAFNDNRKNL
+148 YFDAFNKNRKNL

-207 FTAIL
+207 FTVIL
-212 YEMHLSDLFQIDY
+212 NGMHLSDLFQIDY
-225 FNNTLTQKKIDN
+225 FNNTLTQKKIEN
-237 YNYIVGAVNKAV
+237 YNHVVGAVNKAA

-257 TVRVPLLKTLHKM
+257 NVRISLLKTLKKM
-270 ILSERVTPSWLPER
+270 ILSDRVTPSWLPEH

-293 AIKETYESLKDV
+293 AIKAAYESLKEV
-305 LVGGNDDS
+305 LVGADDDS

-356 DQLQRENPA
+356 DQLRRKNPA
-365 TKKQRENPATKKQR
+365 TKKQRETPDSYDER
-379 ENPNLNDDCIDKLYK
+379 IDKLYK

-403 LNRLVDTKEHITIN
+403 LNQLVDTNEHITIN
-417 EYYRLLGSYWREE
+417 EYYRLLGSYCREE
-430 GKRKDDFFKQ
+430 GKRKDDFFKR

-445 SDMLYLFSTEHGE
+445 CAISHLFLGKHGE
-458 IAQSDSDTAVVQQ
+458 IAQSDSDIELIQK
-471 LLEAYKGLQR
+471 LLDAYKGLQR

-495 DNEFDAKLRKVWD
+495 DNEFDVKLRKVWD

-534 KLYFENNGKLLS
+534 KLYFENNGKFLS
-546 GWSDSQTEKDNG
+546 GWLDSQTEKDNG

-571 IGEYDFYLGISTD
+571 IGEYDFYLGISAD

-607 HLKPTTLLGKSYIG
+607 HLKPNTLLGKSYIG
-621 NYGEDSNAVLS
+621 NYGEDSKAVLS
-632 AFKNAVTKLHLEK
+632 AFNAAITKLQLEK
-645 KLVPKDNEKVPT
+645 KLVPKDKENVPK
-657 YLKRFKQY
+657 YLKRLKQD
-665 YADFYQILM
+665 YAGFYQILM
-674 NDDIVVNANKRENSQ
+674 NDD
-689 DSEEVLSAF
+689 
-698 KNAVTKLHLEKKL
+698 
-711 VPKDNEKVPTY
+711 
-722 LKRLKQKYANFYQIL
+722 
-737 MNDVNVVDAYKSM
+737 NVVDAYNSM
-750 KQHILATLASLIR
+750 KQHILATLASLSR

-769 LAAQT
+769 LATQT
-774 DLDIDELIDEIMN
+774 DLDIDDLIDEIMK
-787 LPSESFGYFPVA
+787 LPFESFGYFPIA
-799 TAAIEEANKREKK
+799 TAAIEEAKKREKK

-827 AKSSEGLRKSRGTE
+827 EKSSEGLRKSRGTE
-841 NLHTMYLKALLG
+841 NLHTMYLKAILA

-886 FVANKNKLNDK
+886 FIANKNKLNDK
-897 KKSIFA
+897 KESIFG
-903 YEIVKNKRFTV
+903 YEIVKNKRFIS
-914 DKYLFKLSVKL
+914 DKYLFHLSLKL
-925 NYSQPNNNKI
+925 NYMQPNKY
-935 DVNSEVREIISN
+935 DVNSKVREIIRN
-947 GGIKHIIGIDRGERN
+947 GGIEHIIGIDRGERN

-970 LKGNIVM
+970 LKGNIIM

-982 ILKDDHNA
+982 ILKNEHNV

-1037 LVEYNAIVVLE
+1037 MVEYNAIVVLE

-1060 IERNVYEQFERM
+1060 IERNVYEQFEKM

-1079 YVDKHKDI
+1079 YVDKHKDA
-1087 NEVGGLLH
+1087 NETGGLLH
-1095 AFQLTSEFKKFKK
+1095 ALQLTSEFKNFKK
-1108 SEYQN
+1108 SEHQN
-1113 GCLFYIPAWKTSKI
+1113 GCLFYIPAWNTSKI
-1127 DPATGFAN
+1127 DSATGFVN
-1135 LLDTRYTNADKA
+1135 LFDTRYTNADKA
-1147 LEFFRKFDAIRYNEE
+1147 LEFFSKFDAIRYNEK
-1162 KDWFEFEFDYDKFTQ
+1162 KDWFEFEFDYDEFTQ
-1177 KAHGTRTKWILCT
+1177 KAHGTRTKWTLCT

-1196 FKRNSTRVQEVVV
+1196 SFRNPAKQYNWDSEVVA
-1209 LTDEFKKILGEA
+1209 LTDEFKRILGEA
-1221 GIDIHVNLK
+1221 GIDIHENLK
-1230 EAICNLEGKKNLEPL
+1230 DAICNLKGKKDFEPL

-1257 SKAGTDEDYIL
+1257 SRTKPEEDYIL
-1268 SPVADENGIF
+1268 SPVADENGVF
-1278 YDSRSCGEQLPEN
+1278 YDSRSCGDKLPEN

-1332 AQQKPYKN
+1332 AQQKPYKK
-1340 G
+1340 

>member
-30 LIEAKKLI
+30 LIEARKLI

-70 KIKKDDL
+70 KIEKDDL

-88 RDAEDFDN
+88 REAVDFDN

-148 YFDAFNDNRKNL
+148 YFDAFYDNRKNL

-191 ISETGVNKY
+191 ISETGVNEY
-200 FSDIENE
+200 FSSIEAE
-207 FTAIL
+207 FTDTL
-212 YEMHLSDLFQIDY
+212 NGKHLADLFQIDY

-257 TVRVPLLKTLHKM
+257 NVRIPLLKKIHKM
-270 ILSERVTPSWLPER
+270 ILSDRVTPSWLPER

-293 AIKETYESLKDV
+293 AIKAAYESLKEV
-305 LVGGNDDS
+305 LVGDDDDS

-323 FDLEHIYIAND
+323 FDLEHIYIAKD

-356 DQLQRENPA
+356 DQLQRKNPA
-365 TKKQRENPATKKQR
+365 TKKQREK
-379 ENPNLNDDCIDKLYK
+379 PNLYDERIDKLYK
-394 KEGSFSIAY
+394 KEDSFSIAY

-417 EYYRLLGSYWREE
+417 EYYRLLGSYCREG
-430 GKRKDDFFKQ
+430 GKSNNDFFKQ

-445 SDMLYLFSTEHGE
+445 SAISYLFSAEHGE
-458 IAQSDSDTAVVQQ
+458 IAQSDSDTAVVQK
-471 LLEAYKGLQR
+471 LLEVYKGLQR

-495 DNEFDAKLRKVWD
+495 DNEFDAKLHKVWD
-508 ELNIITPLY
+508 ELDIITPLY

-534 KLYFENNGKLLS
+534 KLCFENNGKLLS
-546 GWSDSQTEKDNG
+546 GWSNNQTKSDNG

-571 IGEYDFYLGISTD
+571 IGEYDFYLGVSSD
-584 AKLFRRDETI
+584 AKLFRHDATI
-594 CYEDGMYERFDYY
+594 GYEDGMYERFDYY
-607 HLKPTTLLGKSYIG
+607 QLKSKTLLGKSYVG

-632 AFKNAVTKLHLEK
+632 AFNNAVTKLHLEK
-645 KLVPKDNEKVPT
+645 KLVPKDNENVPK
-657 YLKRFKQY
+657 YLKRLKQD
-665 YADFYQILM
+665 YAGFYQILM
-674 NDDIVVNANKRENSQ
+674 NDD
-689 DSEEVLSAF
+689 
-698 KNAVTKLHLEKKL
+698 
-711 VPKDNEKVPTY
+711 
-722 LKRLKQKYANFYQIL
+722 
-737 MNDVNVVDAYKSM
+737 NVVDAYNSM
-750 KQHILATLASLIR
+750 KQHILATLASLSR

-769 LAAQT
+769 LATQT
-774 DLDIDELIDEIMN
+774 DLDIDDFIDEIMK

-799 TAAIEEANKREKK
+799 TAAIEEAKKREKK

-827 AKSSEGLRKSRGTE
+827 EKSSKGLRKSRGTE

-865 VFFRHKTKG
+865 VFFRHQTKG

-886 FVANKNKLNDK
+886 FIANKNKLNDK
-897 KKSIFA
+897 KKSIFD
-903 YEIVKNKRFTV
+903 YEIVKNKRFIK
-914 DKYLFKLSVKL
+914 DKYLFHLSMNL
-925 NYSQPNNNKI
+925 NYSQPNKFDI
-935 DVNSEVREIISN
+935 NSKVREIIRN

-962 LLYLSLID
+962 LIYLSLID
-970 LKGNIVM
+970 MEGNIVM

-1000 EREGERQDARRN
+1000 EREGENKEARRN
-1012 WKKIANIKDLK
+1012 WKMIANIKDLK

-1037 LVEYNAIVVLE
+1037 MVEYDAIVVLE

-1079 YVDKHKDI
+1079 YVDKHKDA
-1087 NEVGGLLH
+1087 NETGGLLH
-1095 AFQLTSEFKKFKK
+1095 ALQLTSEFKNFKK
-1108 SEYQN
+1108 SDHQN
-1113 GCLFYIPAWKTSKI
+1113 GCLFYIPAWNTSKI
-1127 DPATGFAN
+1127 DPTTGFVN
-1135 LLDTRYTNADKA
+1135 LFDTRYTNADKA
-1147 LEFFRKFDAIRYNEE
+1147 LEFFSKFDAIRYNEE

-1177 KAHGTRTKWILCT
+1177 KAHGTRTKWTLCT
-1190 HGKRLR
+1190 YGKRLR
-1196 FKRNSTRVQEVVV
+1196 SFKNPTKQYNWDSEVVA
-1209 LTDEFKKILGEA
+1209 LTDEFKRILGEA
-1221 GIDIHVNLK
+1221 DIDIHENLK
-1230 EAICNLEGKKNLEPL
+1230 DAIRNLEGKRRKYLEPL
-1245 MQFMKLLLQLRN
+1245 MQFMRLLLQLRN

-1268 SPVADENGIF
+1268 SPVADENGVF
-1278 YDSRSCGEQLPEN
+1278 YDSRSCGDQLPEN

-1312 EAKELDKVKFDI
+1312 EAKELGKVKYDI

-1340 G
+1340 E

>member
-96 IKTKMRNQITESFK
+96 IKTKMRNQITEAFRKNSLFTNLFK
-110 KNPLFV
+110 KNLI
-116 GLFKKE
+116 KE
-122 LITNYLPNF
+122 YLPAF
-131 VSEEER
+131 VSEEEKS
-137 VVVNKFSKFTT
+137 VVNKFSKFTT

-179 PMFLDNIASFNK
+179 PVFLDNIASFNA
-191 ISETGVNKY
+191 ISGTGVNEC
-200 FSDIENE
+200 FLGIETE
-207 FTAIL
+207 FTDTL
-212 YEMHLSDLFQIDY
+212 KGKRLTEFFQIDF

-257 TVRVPLLKTLHKM
+257 TVRVPLLKPLYKM
-270 ILSERVTPSWLPER
+270 ILSDRIAPSWLPEC
-284 FESDEEMLT
+284 FKSDNDMLT
-293 AIKETYESLKDV
+293 AIKAAYESLRDV
-305 LVGGNDDS
+305 LVGDNADS
-313 LRNLLLNIDN
+313 LRNLLLDIDN
-323 FDLEHIYIAND
+323 FDLEHIYIAKD

-356 DQLQRENPA
+356 DQLQRENP
-365 TKKQRENPATKKQR
+365 
-379 ENPNLNDDCIDKLYK
+379 NLYDERIDKLYK

-417 EYYRLLGSYWREE
+417 EYYRLLGSYCREK

-445 SDMLYLFSTEHGE
+445 CAISHLFWGKHGE
-458 IAQSDSDTAVVQQ
+458 IAQSDSDIELIQK
-471 LLEAYKGLQR
+471 LFDAYKGLQR

-508 ELNIITPLY
+508 ELDIITPLY

-534 KLYFENNGKLLS
+534 KLCFENNGKLLS
-546 GWSDSQTEKDNG
+546 GWSDNQTKSDNG

-571 IGEYDFYLGISTD
+571 IGEYDFYLGISAD

-607 HLKPTTLLGKSYIG
+607 HLKPNTLLGKSYIG
-621 NYGEDSNAVLS
+621 NYGEDSKAVLS
-632 AFKNAVTKLHLEK
+632 AFNAAITKL
-645 KLVPKDNEKVPT
+645 
-657 YLKRFKQY
+657 Q
-665 YADFYQILM
+665 
-674 NDDIVVNANKRENSQ
+674 
-689 DSEEVLSAF
+689 
-698 KNAVTKLHLEKKL
+698 LEKKL

-722 LKRLKQKYANFYQIL
+722 LKRLKQNYANFYQIL
-737 MNDVNVVDAYKSM
+737 MNDDNVVDAYKSM
-750 KQHILATLASLIR
+750 KQHILATLATLIR

-774 DLDIDELIDEIMN
+774 DLDVDELIDEIMN

-886 FVANKNKLNDK
+886 FIANKNKLNDK

-1037 LVEYNAIVVLE
+1037 MVEYNAIVVLE

-1079 YVDKHKDI
+1079 YVDKHKEA
-1087 NEVGGLLH
+1087 NETGGLLH
-1095 AFQLTSEFKKFKK
+1095 ALQLTSEFENFKK
-1108 SEYQN
+1108 SEHQN
-1113 GCLFYIPAWKTSKI
+1113 GCLFYIPAWNTSKI

-1135 LLDTRYTNADKA
+1135 LFDTRYTNAVEA
-1147 LEFFRKFDAIRYNEE
+1147 QEFFSKFDEIRYNEE

-1177 KAHGTRTKWILCT
+1177 KAHSTRTKWTLCT
-1190 HGKRLR
+1190 YGMRLR
-1196 FKRNSTRVQEVVV
+1196 SFKNPAKQYNWDSEVVA
-1209 LTDEFKKILGEA
+1209 LTDEFKRILEEA
-1221 GIDIHVNLK
+1221 GIDIHENLK
-1230 EAICNLEGKKNLEPL
+1230 DAIRNLKGKKQKNLEPL

-1278 YDSRSCGEQLPEN
+1278 YDSRSCGDELPEN

-1299 IARKGLMLIRQIK
+1299 IARKGLMMIEQIK
-1312 EAKELDKVKFDI
+1312 NAEDLNNVKFDI

>member
-30 LIEAKKLI
+30 LIKAKKLI
-38 EQDDQRA
+38 EQDNQRA

-96 IKTKMRNQITESFK
+96 IKTKMRNQITEAFR
-110 KNPLFV
+110 KNSLFTN
-116 GLFKKE
+116 LFKNNLIKE
-122 LITNYLPNF
+122 YLPAF
-131 VSEEER
+131 VSEEEKS
-137 VVVNKFSKFTT
+137 VVNKFSKFTT

-165 KSGTIAYRL
+165 KSGAIAYRL

-179 PMFLDNIASFNK
+179 PMFLDNIASFNA
-191 ISETGVNKY
+191 ISGTGVNEC
-200 FSDIENE
+200 FSGIETDFTDTLEGKRLTE
-207 FTAIL
+207 F
-212 YEMHLSDLFQIDY
+212 FQIDF

-257 TVRVPLLKTLHKM
+257 TVRVPLLKPLYKM
-270 ILSERVTPSWLPER
+270 ILSDRSAPSWLPEC
-284 FESDEEMLT
+284 FKSDNDMLT
-293 AIKETYESLKDV
+293 AIKAAYESLRNV
-305 LVGGNDDS
+305 LVGDNDDS
-313 LRNLLLNIDN
+313 LRNLLLNIDHY
-323 FDLEHIYIAND
+323 DLEHIYIAND

-339 ISQQIF
+339 ISQKIF
-345 GYYDTYTLAIK
+345 GCYDTYTLAIK
-356 DQLQRENPA
+356 EQLQRDYPA
-365 TKKQRENPATKKQR
+365 TKKQREAPDLYDER
-379 ENPNLNDDCIDKLYK
+379 IDKLYK
-394 KEGSFSIAY
+394 KVGSFSIAY
-403 LNRLVDTKEHITIN
+403 LNRLVDAKGHFAIN
-417 EYYRLLGSYWREE
+417 EYYKQLGSYCREE
-430 GKRKDDFFKQ
+430 VKEKNDFFKQ

-445 SDMLYLFSTEHGE
+445 SAISHLFFGEHGE
-458 IAQSDSDTAVVQQ
+458 IAQSDSDVELVQK
-471 LLEAYKGLQR
+471 LLDAYKGVQR

-508 ELNIITPLY
+508 ELDIITPLY

-546 GWSDSQTEKDNG
+546 GWSDNQTKSDNG

-571 IGEYDFYLGISTD
+571 IGEYDFYLGISSD
-584 AKLFRRDETI
+584 AKLFRHDATI
-594 CYEDGMYERFDYY
+594 GYEDGMYERFDYY
-607 HLKPTTLLGKSYIG
+607 HLKSKTLLGKSYVG

-632 AFKNAVTKLHLEK
+632 AFNDAVTKLHLEK
-645 KLVPKDNEKVPT
+645 KLVPKDKENVPK
-657 YLKRFKQY
+657 YLKRLKLN
-665 YADFYQILM
+665 YAGFYQILM
-674 NDDIVVNANKRENSQ
+674 NDD
-689 DSEEVLSAF
+689 
-698 KNAVTKLHLEKKL
+698 
-711 VPKDNEKVPTY
+711 
-722 LKRLKQKYANFYQIL
+722 
-737 MNDVNVVDAYKSM
+737 NVVDAYNSM
-750 KQHILATLASLIR
+750 KQHILATLASLSR

-769 LAAQT
+769 LATQT

-799 TAAIEEANKREKK
+799 TTAIEEANKREKK

-827 AKSSEGLRKSRGTE
+827 EKTSEGKRKSRGTE

-886 FVANKNKLNDK
+886 FIANKNKLNDK
-897 KKSIFA
+897 KKSIFD
-903 YEIVKNKRFTV
+903 YEIVKNKRFIE
-914 DKYLFKLSVKL
+914 DKYLFHLSMNL
-925 NYSQPNNNKI
+925 NYSQPNKF

-990 KGTDYKGLLT
+990 KETDYKGLLT
-1000 EREGERQDARRN
+1000 EREGENKEARRN

-1037 LVEYNAIVVLE
+1037 MVEYNAIVVLE

-1060 IERNVYEQFERM
+1060 IERNVYEQFERK

-1079 YVDKHKDI
+1079 YVDKHKDAY
-1087 NEVGGLLH
+1087 ETGGLLH
-1095 AFQLTSEFKKFKK
+1095 ALQLTSEFKNFKK
-1108 SEYQN
+1108 SEHQN
-1113 GCLFYIPAWKTSKI
+1113 GCLFYIPAWNTSKI
-1127 DPATGFAN
+1127 DPATGFVN
-1135 LLDTRYTNADKA
+1135 LFNTKYTNAVEA
-1147 LEFFRKFDAIRYNEE
+1147 QEYFSKFDEIRYNEE

-1177 KAHGTRTKWILCT
+1177 KAHGTRTKWTLCT
-1190 HGKRLR
+1190 YGMRLR
-1196 FKRNSTRVQEVVV
+1196 SFKNPAKQYNWDSEVVA
-1209 LTDEFKKILGEA
+1209 LTDEFKRILGEA
-1221 GIDIHVNLK
+1221 GIDIHENLK
-1230 EAICNLEGKKNLEPL
+1230 DAIRNLEGKRRKYLEPL
-1245 MQFMKLLLQLRN
+1245 MLFMKLLLQLRN
-1257 SKAGTDEDYIL
+1257 SRKNPEEDYIL

-1278 YDSRSCGEQLPEN
+1278 YDSRSCGDQLPEN

-1299 IARKGLMLIRQIK
+1299 IARKGLMLVEQIK
-1312 EAKELDKVKFDI
+1312 DAEDLDNVKFDI

>member
-657 YLKRFKQY
+657 YLKR
-665 YADFYQILM
+665 
-674 NDDIVVNANKRENSQ
+674 
-689 DSEEVLSAF
+689 
-698 KNAVTKLHLEKKL
+698 
-711 VPKDNEKVPTY
+711 
-722 LKRLKQKYANFYQIL
+722 LKQKYANFYQIL

-1177 KAHGTRTKWILCT
+1177 KAHGTCTKWILCT

>member
-96 IKTKMRNQITESFK
+96 IKTKMRKQITKAFE
-110 KNPLFV
+110 KNSLFND
-116 GLFKKE
+116 LFKQN
-122 LITNYLPNF
+122 LIKKYLPGSDS
-131 VSEEER
+131 VSEEEKK
-137 VVVNKFSKFTT
+137 VMNKFSKITT
-148 YFDAFNDNRKNL
+148 YFDAFNKNRKNL
-160 YSGDA
+160 YSGEA

-179 PMFLDNIASFNK
+179 PMFLDNIASFNT
-191 ISETGVNKY
+191 ISRTGVNEC
-200 FSDIENE
+200 FLGIEAE
-207 FTAIL
+207 FTDTL
-212 YEMHLSDLFQIDY
+212 KGKRLTEFFQIDF

-237 YNYIVGAVNKAV
+237 YNYVVGVVNKAV

-257 TVRVPLLKTLHKM
+257 NVRIPLLKTLHKM
-270 ILSERVTPSWLPER
+270 ILSDRVTPSWLPER

-293 AIKETYESLKDV
+293 AIKAAYESLKEV
-305 LVGGNDDS
+305 LVGDDDDS

-323 FDLEHIYIAND
+323 FDLEHIYIAKD

-365 TKKQRENPATKKQR
+365 TKKQRENPNFYDER
-379 ENPNLNDDCIDKLYK
+379 IDKLYK

-417 EYYRLLGSYWREE
+417 EYYRLLGSYCREE
-430 GKRKDDFFKQ
+430 GKRKDDFFKR

-445 SDMLYLFSTEHGE
+445 CAISHLFWGKHGE
-458 IAQSDSDTAVVQQ
+458 IAQSDSDIELIQK
-471 LLEAYKGLQR
+471 LLDAYKGLQR

-508 ELNIITPLY
+508 ELDIITPLY

-584 AKLFRRDETI
+584 AKLFRRDAAI
-594 CYEDGMYERFDYY
+594 SYDDGMYERLDYY
-607 HLKPTTLLGKSYIG
+607 QLKSKTLLGNSYAG
-621 NYGEDSNAVLS
+621 DYGQDSMDLLS
-632 AFKNAVTKLHLEK
+632 AFKNAAAKFQFEK
-645 KLVPKDNEKVPT
+645 EVVPKDK
-657 YLKRFKQY
+657 
-665 YADFYQILM
+665 
-674 NDDIVVNANKRENSQ
+674 EN
-689 DSEEVLSAF
+689 
-698 KNAVTKLHLEKKL
+698 
-711 VPKDNEKVPTY
+711 VPKY

-750 KQHILATLASLIR
+750 KQHILATLATLIR

-799 TAAIEEANKREKK
+799 TTAIEEANKREKK

-903 YEIVKNKRFTV
+903 YEIVKNKRYTV

-1079 YVDKHKDI
+1079 YVDKHKDA
-1087 NEVGGLLH
+1087 NETGGLLH
-1095 AFQLTSEFKKFKK
+1095 ALQLTSEFENFKK
-1108 SEYQN
+1108 SEHQN

-1135 LLDTRYTNADKA
+1135 LFDTRYTNVVEAQK
-1147 LEFFRKFDAIRYNEE
+1147 FFSKFDEIRYNEE

-1177 KAHGTRTKWILCT
+1177 KAHGTRTKWTLCT
-1190 HGKRLR
+1190 YGNRLR
-1196 FKRNSTRVQEVVV
+1196 SSRNPAKQYNRYPELVV
-1209 LTDEFKKILGEA
+1209 LTDEFKRILGEV
-1221 GIDIHVNLK
+1221 GIDIHENLK
-1230 EAICNLEGKKNLEPL
+1230 EAICKLEDKKHLEPL

-1257 SKAGTDEDYIL
+1257 SRTNPEEDYIL
-1268 SPVADENGIF
+1268 SPVADENGRF
-1278 YDSRSCGEQLPEN
+1278 YDSRSCGDDLPEN

-1299 IARKGLMLIRQIK
+1299 IARKGLMMIEQIK
-1312 EAKELDKVKFDI
+1312 DAKDLDNLKFDI
-1324 SNKAWLNF
+1324 SNKSWLNF

>member
-30 LIEAKKLI
+30 LIEARKLI

-96 IKTKMRNQITESFK
+96 IKTKMRNQITEAFRKNSLFTNLFK
-110 KNPLFV
+110 KNLI
-116 GLFKKE
+116 KE
-122 LITNYLPNF
+122 YLPAF
-131 VSEEER
+131 VSEEEKS
-137 VVVNKFSKFTT
+137 VVNKFSKFTT

-179 PMFLDNIASFNK
+179 PMFLDNIASFNT
-191 ISETGVNKY
+191 ISEIGVNEY
-200 FSDIENE
+200 FSGIEAE
-207 FTAIL
+207 FTDTL
-212 YEMHLSDLFQIDY
+212 DGKHLADFFQVDY

-237 YNYIVGAVNKAV
+237 YNYVVGAVNKAV

-257 TVRVPLLKTLHKM
+257 NVRIPLLKTLHKM
-270 ILSERVTPSWLPER
+270 ILSDRVTPSWLPEH
-284 FESDEEMLT
+284 FECDEEMLT
-293 AIKETYESLKDV
+293 AIKAAYESLKEV
-305 LVGGNDDS
+305 LVGDDDDS

-323 FDLEHIYIAND
+323 FDLEHIYIAKD

-356 DQLQRENPA
+356 DQLQRENP
-365 TKKQRENPATKKQR
+365 
-379 ENPNLNDDCIDKLYK
+379 NLYDERIDKLYK

-417 EYYRLLGSYWREE
+417 EYYRLLGSYCREE

-445 SDMLYLFSTEHGE
+445 CAISHLFWGKHGE
-458 IAQSDSDTAVVQQ
+458 IAQSDSDIELIQK
-471 LLEAYKGLQR
+471 LFDAYKGLQR

-508 ELNIITPLY
+508 VLDIITPLY

-534 KLYFENNGKLLS
+534 KLCFENNGKLLS
-546 GWSDSQTEKDNG
+546 GWSDNQTKSDNG

-571 IGEYDFYLGISTD
+571 IGEYDFYLGISAD
-584 AKLFRRDETI
+584 AKLFRRDENI

-607 HLKPTTLLGKSYIG
+607 HLKPNTLLGKSYIG
-621 NYGEDSNAVLS
+621 NYGEDSKAVLS
-632 AFKNAVTKLHLEK
+632 AFNAAITKL
-645 KLVPKDNEKVPT
+645 
-657 YLKRFKQY
+657 Q
-665 YADFYQILM
+665 
-674 NDDIVVNANKRENSQ
+674 
-689 DSEEVLSAF
+689 
-698 KNAVTKLHLEKKL
+698 LEKKL

-722 LKRLKQKYANFYQIL
+722 LKRLKQNYANFYQIL
-737 MNDVNVVDAYKSM
+737 MNDDNVVDAYKSM
-750 KQHILATLASLIR
+750 KQHIFATLTSLIR

-769 LAAQT
+769 LATQT
-774 DLDIDELIDEIMN
+774 DLDIDELIDEILN
-787 LPSESFGYFPVA
+787 LSSESFGYFPVA

-903 YEIVKNKRFTV
+903 YEIVKNKRYTV

-982 ILKDDHNA
+982 ILKNEHNV

-1037 LVEYNAIVVLE
+1037 MVEYSAIVVLE

-1079 YVDKHKDI
+1079 YVDKHKDA
-1087 NEVGGLLH
+1087 NETGGLLH
-1095 AFQLTSEFKKFKK
+1095 ALQLTSEFENFKK
-1108 SEYQN
+1108 SEHQN
-1113 GCLFYIPAWKTSKI
+1113 GCLFYIPAWNTSKI

-1135 LLDTRYTNADKA
+1135 LFDTRYTNTVEAQK
-1147 LEFFRKFDAIRYNEE
+1147 FFSKFDEIRYNEE

-1177 KAHGTRTKWILCT
+1177 KAHGTRTKWTLCT
-1190 HGKRLR
+1190 YGMRLR
-1196 FKRNSTRVQEVVV
+1196 SFKNPAKQYNWDSEVVA
-1209 LTDEFKKILGEA
+1209 LTDEFKRILGKA
-1221 GIDIHVNLK
+1221 GIDIHENLK
-1230 EAICNLEGKKNLEPL
+1230 DAICNLEGKKDLEPL

-1278 YDSRSCGEQLPEN
+1278 YDSRSCGDELPEN

-1299 IARKGLMLIRQIK
+1299 IARKGLMMIEQIK
-1312 EAKELDKVKFDI
+1312 EAKDLDNLKFDI
-1324 SNKAWLNF
+1324 SNKSWLNF

-1340 G
+1340 E

>member
-10 LYSLTKTIGVELK
+10 LYSLTKTIGLELK

-30 LIEAKKLI
+30 LIEARKLI

-70 KIKKDDL
+70 KIEKDDL

-88 RDAEDFDN
+88 REAVDFDN

-148 YFDAFNDNRKNL
+148 YFDAFYDNRKNL

-191 ISETGVNKY
+191 ISETGVNEY
-200 FSDIENE
+200 FSSIEAE
-207 FTAIL
+207 FTDTL
-212 YEMHLSDLFQIDY
+212 NGKHLADLFQIDY

-257 TVRVPLLKTLHKM
+257 NIRIPLLKKIHKM
-270 ILSERVTPSWLPER
+270 ILSDRVTPSWLPER

-293 AIKETYESLKDV
+293 AIKAAYESLKEV
-305 LVGGNDDS
+305 LVGDDDDS

-323 FDLEHIYIAND
+323 FDLEHIYIAKD

-356 DQLQRENPA
+356 DQLQRKNPA
-365 TKKQRENPATKKQR
+365 TKKQREK
-379 ENPNLNDDCIDKLYK
+379 PNLYDERIDKLYK
-394 KEGSFSIAY
+394 KEDSFSIAY

-417 EYYRLLGSYWREE
+417 EYYRLLGSYCREG
-430 GKRKDDFFKQ
+430 GKSNNDFFKQ

-445 SDMLYLFSTEHGE
+445 SAISYLFSAEHGE
-458 IAQSDSDTAVVQQ
+458 IAQSDSDTAVVQK
-471 LLEAYKGLQR
+471 LLEVYKGLQR

-495 DNEFDAKLRKVWD
+495 DNEFDAKLHKVWD
-508 ELNIITPLY
+508 ELDIITPLY

-534 KLYFENNGKLLS
+534 KLCFENNGKLLS
-546 GWSDSQTEKDNG
+546 GWSDNQTKSDNG

-571 IGEYDFYLGISTD
+571 IGEYDFYLGVSSD
-584 AKLFRRDETI
+584 AKLFRHDATI
-594 CYEDGMYERFDYY
+594 GYEDGMYERFDYY
-607 HLKPTTLLGKSYIG
+607 QLKSKTLLGKSYVG

-632 AFKNAVTKLHLEK
+632 AFNNAVTKLHLEK
-645 KLVPKDNEKVPT
+645 KLVPKDNENVPK
-657 YLKRFKQY
+657 YLKRLKQD
-665 YADFYQILM
+665 YAGFYQILM
-674 NDDIVVNANKRENSQ
+674 NDD
-689 DSEEVLSAF
+689 
-698 KNAVTKLHLEKKL
+698 
-711 VPKDNEKVPTY
+711 
-722 LKRLKQKYANFYQIL
+722 
-737 MNDVNVVDAYKSM
+737 NVVDAYNSM
-750 KQHILATLASLIR
+750 KQHILATLASLSR

-769 LAAQT
+769 LATQT
-774 DLDIDELIDEIMN
+774 DLDIDDFIDEIMK

-799 TAAIEEANKREKK
+799 TAAIEEAKKREKK

-827 AKSSEGLRKSRGTE
+827 EKSSKGLRKSRGTE

-865 VFFRHKTKG
+865 VFFRHQTKG

-886 FVANKNKLNDK
+886 FIANKNKLNDK
-897 KKSIFA
+897 KKSIFD
-903 YEIVKNKRFTV
+903 YEIVKNKRFIK
-914 DKYLFKLSVKL
+914 DKYLFHLSMNL
-925 NYSQPNNNKI
+925 NYSQPNKFDI
-935 DVNSEVREIISN
+935 NSKVREIIRN

-962 LLYLSLID
+962 LIYLSLID
-970 LKGNIVM
+970 MEGNIVM

-1000 EREGERQDARRN
+1000 EREGENKEARRN
-1012 WKKIANIKDLK
+1012 WKMIANIKDLK

-1037 LVEYNAIVVLE
+1037 MVEYDAIVVLE

-1079 YVDKHKDI
+1079 YVDKHKDA
-1087 NEVGGLLH
+1087 NETGGLLH
-1095 AFQLTSEFKKFKK
+1095 ALQLTSEFKNFKK
-1108 SEYQN
+1108 SDHQN
-1113 GCLFYIPAWKTSKI
+1113 GCLFYIPAWNTSKI
-1127 DPATGFAN
+1127 DPTTGFVN
-1135 LLDTRYTNADKA
+1135 LFDTRYTNADKA
-1147 LEFFRKFDAIRYNEE
+1147 LEFFSKFDAIRYNEE

-1177 KAHGTRTKWILCT
+1177 KAHGTRTKWTLCT
-1190 HGKRLR
+1190 YGKRLR
-1196 FKRNSTRVQEVVV
+1196 SFKNPTKQYNWDSEVVA
-1209 LTDEFKKILGEA
+1209 LTDEFKRILGEA
-1221 GIDIHVNLK
+1221 DIDIHENLK
-1230 EAICNLEGKKNLEPL
+1230 DAIRNLEGKRRKYLEPL
-1245 MQFMKLLLQLRN
+1245 MQFMRLLLQLRN

-1268 SPVADENGIF
+1268 SPVADENGVF
-1278 YDSRSCGEQLPEN
+1278 YDSRSCGDQLPEN

-1312 EAKELDKVKFDI
+1312 EAKELGKVKYDI

-1340 G
+1340 E

>member
-10 LYSLTKTIGVELK
+10 LYSLTKTIGVELI

-55 DRYHKDFIDKCLNCV
+55 DCYHKDFIDKCLNCV

-96 IKTKMRNQITESFK
+96 IKTKMRNQITEAFRKNSLFTNLFK
-110 KNPLFV
+110 KNLI
-116 GLFKKE
+116 KE
-122 LITNYLPNF
+122 YLPAF
-131 VSEEER
+131 VSEEEKS
-137 VVVNKFSKFTT
+137 VVNKFSKITT
-148 YFDAFNDNRKNL
+148 YFDAFNKNRKNL
-160 YSGDA
+160 YSGEA

-179 PMFLDNIASFNK
+179 PMFLDNIASFNT
-191 ISETGVNKY
+191 ISRTGVNEC
-200 FSDIENE
+200 FLGIEAE
-207 FTAIL
+207 FTDTL
-212 YEMHLSDLFQIDY
+212 KGKRLTEFFQIDF

-237 YNYIVGAVNKAV
+237 YNYVVGAVNKAV

-257 TVRVPLLKTLHKM
+257 NVRIPLLKPLYKM
-270 ILSERVTPSWLPER
+270 ILSDRIAPSWLPEC
-284 FESDEEMLT
+284 FKSDNDMLT
-293 AIKETYESLKDV
+293 AIKAAYESLREV
-305 LVGGNDDS
+305 LVGDNDES
-313 LRNLLLNIDN
+313 LRNLLLNIEHY
-323 FDLEHIYIAND
+323 DLEHIYIAND

-339 ISQQIF
+339 ISQKIF
-345 GYYDTYTLAIK
+345 GCYNTYTLAIK
-356 DQLQRENPA
+356 DQLQRDYPA
-365 TKKQRENPATKKQR
+365 TKKQREAPDLYDER
-379 ENPNLNDDCIDKLYK
+379 IDKLYK
-394 KEGSFSIAY
+394 KVGSFSIAY
-403 LNRLVDTKEHITIN
+403 LNRLVDAKGHFTIN
-417 EYYRLLGSYWREE
+417 EYYKQLGAYCREE
-430 GKRKDDFFKQ
+430 VKEKDDFFKR

-445 SDMLYLFSTEHGE
+445 CAISHLFWGKQGE
-458 IAQSDSDTAVVQQ
+458 IAQSDSDIELIQK
-471 LLEAYKGLQR
+471 LLDAYKGLQR

-508 ELNIITPLY
+508 ELDIITPLY

-584 AKLFRRDETI
+584 AKLFRRDAAI
-594 CYEDGMYERFDYY
+594 SYDDGMYERLDYY
-607 HLKPTTLLGKSYIG
+607 QLKSKTLLGNSYAG
-621 NYGEDSNAVLS
+621 DYGQDSMDLLS
-632 AFKNAVTKLHLEK
+632 AFKNAAAKFQFEK
-645 KLVPKDNEKVPT
+645 EVVPKDK
-657 YLKRFKQY
+657 
-665 YADFYQILM
+665 
-674 NDDIVVNANKRENSQ
+674 EN
-689 DSEEVLSAF
+689 
-698 KNAVTKLHLEKKL
+698 
-711 VPKDNEKVPTY
+711 VPKY
-722 LKRLKQKYANFYQIL
+722 LKRLKLDYAGFYQIL

-763 VPAAIE
+763 VPAAVE
-769 LAAQT
+769 LATQT

-865 VFFRHKTKG
+865 VFFRHQTKG

-897 KKSIFA
+897 KKSIFG

-914 DKYLFKLSVKL
+914 DKYLFKLSMNL
-925 NYSQPNNNKI
+925 NYSQPNKF
-935 DVNSEVREIISN
+935 DVNSKVREIISN

-982 ILKDDHNA
+982 ILKNDHNV

-1000 EREGERQDARRN
+1000 EREGERKDARQN

-1037 LVEYNAIVVLE
+1037 MVEYNAIVVLE

-1060 IERNVYEQFERM
+1060 IERNVYDQFEKM

-1079 YVDKHKDI
+1079 YVDKHKDF

-1095 AFQLTSEFKKFKK
+1095 ALQLTSEFKNFKK
-1108 SEYQN
+1108 SEHQN
-1113 GCLFYIPAWKTSKI
+1113 GCLFYIPAWNTSKI
-1127 DPATGFAN
+1127 DPATGFVN
-1135 LLDTRYTNADKA
+1135 LFNTKYTNVVEAH
-1147 LEFFRKFDAIRYNEE
+1147 EFFSKFDAIRYNDE

-1177 KAHGTRTKWILCT
+1177 KAHGTRTKWTLCT

-1196 FKRNSTRVQEVVV
+1196 FLRNSAKVQEVVV
-1209 LTDEFKKILGEA
+1209 LTDEFKRILGEA
-1221 GIDIHVNLK
+1221 GIDIHENLK
-1230 EAICNLEGKKNLEPL
+1230 DAICNLEGKKDLEPL

-1257 SKAGTDEDYIL
+1257 SRKNPEEDYIL

-1278 YDSRSCGEQLPEN
+1278 YDSRSCGDELPEN

-1299 IARKGLMLIRQIK
+1299 IARKGLMMIEQIK
-1312 EAKELDKVKFDI
+1312 NAEDLDTIKFDI

>member
-96 IKTKMRNQITESFK
+96 IKTKMRNQITEAFRKNSLFTNLFK
-110 KNPLFV
+110 KNLI
-116 GLFKKE
+116 KE
-122 LITNYLPNF
+122 YLPAF
-131 VSEEER
+131 VSEEEKS
-137 VVVNKFSKFTT
+137 VVNKFSKFTT

-200 FSDIENE
+200 FPDIENE
-207 FTAIL
+207 FTTIL
-212 YEMHLSDLFQIDY
+212 YEMHLSDLFQLDY
-225 FNNTLTQKKIDN
+225 FNNTLTQEKIDN
-237 YNYIVGAVNKAV
+237 YNYIVGAVNKAI

-257 TVRVPLLKTLHKM
+257 NVRIPLLKTLHKM
-270 ILSERVTPSWLPER
+270 ILSDRVTPSWLPER

-293 AIKETYESLKDV
+293 AIKETYESLKGV
-305 LVGGNDDS
+305 LVGDNDDS

-323 FDLEHIYIAND
+323 FDLEHIYIAKD

-365 TKKQRENPATKKQR
+365 TKKQRENP
-379 ENPNLNDDCIDKLYK
+379 NLYDERIDKLYK

-417 EYYRLLGSYWREE
+417 EYYRLLGSYCREE
-430 GKRKDDFFKQ
+430 GKRKDDYFKQ
-440 IDGAY
+440 IHGAY
-445 SDMLYLFSTEHGE
+445 SDMLYLFSAEHGE

-495 DNEFDAKLRKVWD
+495 YNEFDAKLHKVWD
-508 ELNIITPLY
+508 ELNIITQLY

-534 KLYFENNGKLLS
+534 KLYFENNGKFLS
-546 GWSDSQTEKDNG
+546 GWLDNQTKSDNG

-571 IGEYDFYLGISTD
+571 IGEYDFYLGISAD

-621 NYGEDSNAVLS
+621 KYKEDSNAVLS
-632 AFKNAVTKLHLEK
+632 AFTAAITKL
-645 KLVPKDNEKVPT
+645 
-657 YLKRFKQY
+657 Q
-665 YADFYQILM
+665 
-674 NDDIVVNANKRENSQ
+674 
-689 DSEEVLSAF
+689 
-698 KNAVTKLHLEKKL
+698 LEKKL

-722 LKRLKQKYANFYQIL
+722 LKRLKQDYANFYQIL
-737 MNDVNVVDAYKSM
+737 MNDDNVVDAYKSM
-750 KQHILATLASLIR
+750 KQHILATLASSIR

-769 LAAQT
+769 LATQS
-774 DLDIDELIDEIMN
+774 DLDIDELIDKIMN

-799 TAAIEEANKREKK
+799 TTAIEEANKREKK

-827 AKSSEGLRKSRGTE
+827 EKSSEGLRKSRGTE

-853 MTQNVFSIGSGM
+853 MMQNVFSIGSGM

-886 FVANKNKLNDK
+886 FIANKNKLNDK
-897 KKSIFA
+897 KKSIFD

-914 DKYLFKLSVKL
+914 DKYFFHLSLNL
-925 NYSQPNNNKI
+925 NYTQPNKFDI
-935 DVNSEVREIISN
+935 NSKVRDIIRN

-990 KGTDYKGLLT
+990 KETDYKGLLT
-1000 EREGERQDARRN
+1000 EREGENKEARRN

-1037 LVEYNAIVVLE
+1037 MVEYNAIVVLE

-1060 IERNVYEQFERM
+1060 IERNVYEQFEKT

-1079 YVDKHKDI
+1079 YVDKHKDA
-1087 NEVGGLLH
+1087 NETGGLLH
-1095 AFQLTSEFKKFKK
+1095 ALQLTSEFKNFKK
-1108 SEYQN
+1108 SENQN
-1113 GCLFYIPAWKTSKI
+1113 GCLFYIPAWNTSKI
-1127 DPATGFAN
+1127 DPATGFVN
-1135 LLDTRYTNADKA
+1135 LFDTRYTNAEKA
-1147 LEFFRKFDAIRYNEE
+1147 LEFFSKFDAIRYNEE
-1162 KDWFEFEFDYDKFTQ
+1162 KGWFEFEFDYDKFTQ
-1177 KAHGTRTKWILCT
+1177 KAHDTRTKWTLCT
-1190 HGKRLR
+1190 YGMRLR
-1196 FKRNSTRVQEVVV
+1196 SFKNPAKQYNWDSEVVT
-1209 LTDEFKKILGEA
+1209 LTDEFKRILGEA
-1221 GIDIHVNLK
+1221 GIDIHENLK
-1230 EAICNLEGKKNLEPL
+1230 DAIRNLEGKRRKYLEPL

-1257 SKAGTDEDYIL
+1257 SRTNPEEDYIL
-1268 SPVADENGIF
+1268 SPVADENGVF
-1278 YDSRSCGEQLPEN
+1278 YDSRSCGDQLPEN

-1312 EAKELDKVKFDI
+1312 EAKELGKIKFDI

-1340 G
+1340 D

>member
-30 LIEAKKLI
+30 LIEARKLI

-96 IKTKMRNQITESFK
+96 IKTKMRNQITEAFRKNSLFTNLFK
-110 KNPLFV
+110 KNLI
-116 GLFKKE
+116 KE
-122 LITNYLPNF
+122 YLPAF
-131 VSEEER
+131 VSEEEKS
-137 VVVNKFSKFTT
+137 VVNKFSKFTT

-179 PMFLDNIASFNK
+179 PMFLDNIASFNT
-191 ISETGVNKY
+191 ISEIGVNEY
-200 FSDIENE
+200 FSGIEAE
-207 FTAIL
+207 FTDTL
-212 YEMHLSDLFQIDY
+212 DGKHLADFFQVDY

-237 YNYIVGAVNKAV
+237 YNYVVGAVNKAV

-257 TVRVPLLKTLHKM
+257 NVRIPLLKTLHKM
-270 ILSERVTPSWLPER
+270 ILSDRVTPSWLPEH
-284 FESDEEMLT
+284 FECDEEMLT
-293 AIKETYESLKDV
+293 AIKAAYESLKEV
-305 LVGGNDDS
+305 LVGDDDDS

-323 FDLEHIYIAND
+323 FDLEHIYIAKD

-356 DQLQRENPA
+356 DQLQRENP
-365 TKKQRENPATKKQR
+365 
-379 ENPNLNDDCIDKLYK
+379 NLYDERIDKLYK

-417 EYYRLLGSYWREE
+417 EYYRLLGSYCREE

-445 SDMLYLFSTEHGE
+445 CAISHLFWGKHGE
-458 IAQSDSDTAVVQQ
+458 IAQSDSDIELIQK
-471 LLEAYKGLQR
+471 LFDAYKGLQR

-508 ELNIITPLY
+508 VLDIITPLY

-534 KLYFENNGKLLS
+534 KLCFENNGKLLS
-546 GWSDSQTEKDNG
+546 GWSDNQTKSDNG

-571 IGEYDFYLGISTD
+571 IGEYDFYLGISAD
-584 AKLFRRDETI
+584 AKLFRRDENI

-607 HLKPTTLLGKSYIG
+607 HLKPNTLLGKSYIG
-621 NYGEDSNAVLS
+621 NYGEDSKAVLS
-632 AFKNAVTKLHLEK
+632 AFNAAITKL
-645 KLVPKDNEKVPT
+645 
-657 YLKRFKQY
+657 Q
-665 YADFYQILM
+665 
-674 NDDIVVNANKRENSQ
+674 
-689 DSEEVLSAF
+689 
-698 KNAVTKLHLEKKL
+698 LEKKL

-722 LKRLKQKYANFYQIL
+722 LKRLKQNYANFYQIL
-737 MNDVNVVDAYKSM
+737 MNDDNVVDAYKSM
-750 KQHILATLASLIR
+750 KQHIFATLTSLIR

-769 LAAQT
+769 LATQT
-774 DLDIDELIDEIMN
+774 DLDIDELIDEILN
-787 LPSESFGYFPVA
+787 LSSESFGYFPVA

-874 LAETTARHKANE
+874 VAETTARHKANE

-903 YEIVKNKRFTV
+903 YEIVKNKRYTV

-982 ILKDDHNA
+982 ILKNEHNV

-1037 LVEYNAIVVLE
+1037 MVEYSAIVVLE

-1079 YVDKHKDI
+1079 YVDKHKDA
-1087 NEVGGLLH
+1087 NETGGLLH
-1095 AFQLTSEFKKFKK
+1095 ALQLTSEFENFKK
-1108 SEYQN
+1108 SEHQN
-1113 GCLFYIPAWKTSKI
+1113 GCLFYIPAWNTSKI

-1135 LLDTRYTNADKA
+1135 LFDTRYTNTVEAQK
-1147 LEFFRKFDAIRYNEE
+1147 FFSKFDEIRYNEE

-1177 KAHGTRTKWILCT
+1177 KAHGTRTKWTLCT
-1190 HGKRLR
+1190 YGMRLR
-1196 FKRNSTRVQEVVV
+1196 SFKNPAKQYNWDSEVVA
-1209 LTDEFKKILGEA
+1209 LTDEFKRILGKA
-1221 GIDIHVNLK
+1221 GIDIHENLK
-1230 EAICNLEGKKNLEPL
+1230 DAICNLEGKKDLEPL

-1257 SKAGTDEDYIL
+1257 SRKNPEEDYIL

-1278 YDSRSCGEQLPEN
+1278 YDSRSCGDTLPKN

-1299 IARKGLMLIRQIK
+1299 IARKGLMLIEQIK
-1312 EAKELDKVKFDI
+1312 EAKDLDNLKFDI
-1324 SNKAWLNF
+1324 SNKSWLNF

>member
-96 IKTKMRNQITESFK
+96 IKTKMRNQITEAFRKNSLFINLFK
-110 KNPLFV
+110 KNLI
-116 GLFKKE
+116 KE
-122 LITNYLPNF
+122 YLPAF
-131 VSEEER
+131 VSEEEKS
-137 VVVNKFSKFTT
+137 VVNKFSKFTT

-179 PMFLDNIASFNK
+179 PMFLDNIASFNA
-191 ISETGVNKY
+191 ISGTGVNEC
-200 FSDIENE
+200 FSGIETDFTDTLEGKRLTE
-207 FTAIL
+207 F
-212 YEMHLSDLFQIDY
+212 FQIDF

-257 TVRVPLLKTLHKM
+257 TVRVPLLKPLYKM
-270 ILSERVTPSWLPER
+270 ILSDRIAPSWLPEC
-284 FESDEEMLT
+284 FKSDNDMLT
-293 AIKETYESLKDV
+293 AIKAAYESLRNV
-305 LVGGNDDS
+305 LVGDNDDS
-313 LRNLLLNIDN
+313 LRNLLLNIDHY
-323 FDLEHIYIAND
+323 DLEHIYIAND

-339 ISQQIF
+339 ISQKIF
-345 GYYDTYTLAIK
+345 GCYDTYTLAIK
-356 DQLQRENPA
+356 DQLQRDYPA
-365 TKKQRENPATKKQR
+365 TKKQRETPDLYDER
-379 ENPNLNDDCIDKLYK
+379 IDKLYK
-394 KEGSFSIAY
+394 KVGSFSIAY
-403 LNRLVDTKEHITIN
+403 LNRLVDAKGHFAIN
-417 EYYRLLGSYWREE
+417 EYYKQLGSYCREE
-430 GKRKDDFFKQ
+430 VKEKDDFFKQ

-445 SDMLYLFSTEHGE
+445 SAISHLFFGEHGE
-458 IAQSDSDTAVVQQ
+458 IAQSDSDVELVQK
-471 LLEAYKGLQR
+471 LLDAYKGVQR

-508 ELNIITPLY
+508 ELDIITPLY

-534 KLYFENNGKLLS
+534 KLCFENNGKLLS
-546 GWSDSQTEKDNG
+546 GWSDNQTKSDNG

-571 IGEYDFYLGISTD
+571 IGEYDFYLGISSD
-584 AKLFRRDETI
+584 AKLFRHDATI
-594 CYEDGMYERFDYY
+594 GYEDGMFERFDYY
-607 HLKPTTLLGKSYIG
+607 HLKSKTLLGKSYVG

-632 AFKNAVTKLHLEK
+632 AFNDAVTKLHLEK
-645 KLVPKDNEKVPT
+645 KLVPKDKENVPK
-657 YLKRFKQY
+657 YLKRLKLN
-665 YADFYQILM
+665 YAGFYQILM
-674 NDDIVVNANKRENSQ
+674 NDD
-689 DSEEVLSAF
+689 
-698 KNAVTKLHLEKKL
+698 
-711 VPKDNEKVPTY
+711 
-722 LKRLKQKYANFYQIL
+722 
-737 MNDVNVVDAYKSM
+737 NVVDAYNSM
-750 KQHILATLASLIR
+750 KQHILATLASLSR

-769 LAAQT
+769 LATQT

-799 TAAIEEANKREKK
+799 TTAIEEANKREKK

-827 AKSSEGLRKSRGTE
+827 EKTSEGKRKSRGTE

-886 FVANKNKLNDK
+886 FIANKNKLNDK
-897 KKSIFA
+897 KKSIFD
-903 YEIVKNKRFTV
+903 YEIVKNKRFIE
-914 DKYLFKLSVKL
+914 DKYLFHLSMNL
-925 NYSQPNNNKI
+925 NYSQPNKF

-990 KGTDYKGLLT
+990 KETDYKGLLT
-1000 EREGERQDARRN
+1000 EREGENKEARRN

-1037 LVEYNAIVVLE
+1037 MVEYNAIVVLE

-1060 IERNVYEQFERM
+1060 IERNVYEQFERK

-1079 YVDKHKDI
+1079 YVDKHKDAY
-1087 NEVGGLLH
+1087 EMGGLLH
-1095 AFQLTSEFKKFKK
+1095 ALQLTSEFKNFKK
-1108 SEYQN
+1108 SEHQN
-1113 GCLFYIPAWKTSKI
+1113 GCLFYIPAWNTSKI
-1127 DPATGFAN
+1127 DPATGFVN
-1135 LLDTRYTNADKA
+1135 LFNTKYTNAVEA
-1147 LEFFRKFDAIRYNEE
+1147 QEYFSKFDEIRYNEE

-1177 KAHGTRTKWILCT
+1177 KAHGTRTKWTLCT
-1190 HGKRLR
+1190 YGMRLR
-1196 FKRNSTRVQEVVV
+1196 SFKNPAKQYNWDSEVVA
-1209 LTDEFKKILGEA
+1209 LTDEFKRILGEA
-1221 GIDIHVNLK
+1221 GIDIHENLK
-1230 EAICNLEGKKNLEPL
+1230 DAIRNLEGKRRKYLEPL

-1278 YDSRSCGEQLPEN
+1278 YDSRSCGEELPEN

-1299 IARKGLMLIRQIK
+1299 IARKGLMLVEQIK
-1312 EAKELDKVKFDI
+1312 DAEDLDNVKFDI

>member
-10 LYSLTKTIGVELK
+10 LYSLTKTIGLELK
-23 PVGKTQE
+23 PVGKTQQ
-30 LIEAKKLI
+30 LIESKKLI

-55 DRYHKDFIDKCLNCV
+55 DRYHKDFIDKCLNSV
-70 KIKKDDL
+70 EIKKEDL
-77 EKYVS
+77 EEYVS

-88 RDAEDFDN
+88 RNTKDFDEV
-96 IKTKMRNQITESFK
+96 KTKMRNQITEAFK
-110 KNPLFV
+110 KNHLFT
-116 GLFKKE
+116 GLFKKN
-122 LITNYLPNF
+122 LIKDYLPDF
-131 VSEEER
+131 VSEEEKN
-137 VVVNKFSKFTT
+137 VVNKFSKFTT
-148 YFDAFNDNRKNL
+148 YFDAFNNNRKNL

-191 ISETGVNKY
+191 ISETRVNEY
-200 FSDIENE
+200 FSSIEAE
-207 FTAIL
+207 FTDTL
-212 YEMHLSDLFQIDY
+212 NGKHLADLFQIDY

-257 TVRVPLLKTLHKM
+257 NIRIPLLKKIHKM
-270 ILSERVTPSWLPER
+270 ILSDRVTPSWLPER

-293 AIKETYESLKDV
+293 AIKATYESLKEV
-305 LVGGNDDS
+305 LVGDNDDS

-323 FDLEHIYIAND
+323 FDLEHIYIAKD

-356 DQLQRENPA
+356 DQLQR
-365 TKKQRENPATKKQR
+365 KNPATKKQR
-379 ENPNLNDDCIDKLYK
+379 ENPNLYDERIDKLYK

-417 EYYRLLGSYWREE
+417 KYYRLLGSYCREG
-430 GKRKDDFFKQ
+430 GKSNDDFFKQ

-445 SDMLYLFSTEHGE
+445 SAISYLFSAEHGE
-458 IAQSDSDTAVVQQ
+458 IAQSDSDTAVVQK

-495 DNEFDAKLRKVWD
+495 DNEFDVKLRKVWD

-546 GWSDSQTEKDNG
+546 GWSDSQTEYDNG

-571 IGEYDFYLGISTD
+571 IGEYDFYLGISAD

-594 CYEDGMYERFDYY
+594 CYEDGMYERLDYY
-607 HLKPTTLLGKSYIG
+607 NLKPNTLLGNSYIG

-632 AFKNAVTKLHLEK
+632 AFNA
-645 KLVPKDNEKVPT
+645 
-657 YLKRFKQY
+657 
-665 YADFYQILM
+665 
-674 NDDIVVNANKRENSQ
+674 
-689 DSEEVLSAF
+689 
-698 KNAVTKLHLEKKL
+698 AVTKLHLEKKL

-722 LKRLKQKYANFYQIL
+722 LKRLKQDYANFYQIL
-737 MNDVNVVDAYKSM
+737 MNDNNVVDAYKSM

-769 LAAQT
+769 LTTQT
-774 DLDIDELIDEIMN
+774 NLDIDELIDEIIN

-799 TAAIEEANKREKK
+799 TAAIEEANNREKK

-827 AKSSEGLRKSRGTE
+827 EKFSKGDRKSRGTE

-865 VFFRHKTKG
+865 VFFRHNTEG

-886 FVANKNKLNDK
+886 FIANKNKLNDK
-897 KKSIFA
+897 KKSIFD

-914 DKYLFKLSVKL
+914 DKYLFHLSLKL
-925 NYSQPNNNKI
+925 NYTQPNKFDI
-935 DVNSEVREIISN
+935 NSKVREIIRN

-962 LLYLSLID
+962 LIYLSLID
-970 LKGNIVM
+970 MEGNIVM

-1000 EREGERQDARRN
+1000 EREGENKEARRN

-1037 LVEYNAIVVLE
+1037 IVEYNAIVVLE

-1079 YVDKHKDI
+1079 YVDKHKDA
-1087 NEVGGLLH
+1087 NETGGLLH
-1095 AFQLTSEFKKFKK
+1095 ALQLTSEFKNFKK
-1108 SEYQN
+1108 SEHQN
-1113 GCLFYIPAWKTSKI
+1113 GCLFYIPAWNTSKI
-1127 DPATGFAN
+1127 DPATGFVN
-1135 LLDTRYTNADKA
+1135 LFDTRYTNAEKA

-1162 KDWFEFEFDYDKFTQ
+1162 KDWFEFEFDYDEFTQ
-1177 KAHGTRTKWILCT
+1177 KAHGTRTRWTLCT

-1196 FKRNSTRVQEVVV
+1196 SFRNPAKQYNWDSEVVA
-1209 LTDEFKKILGEA
+1209 LTDEFKRILGEA
-1221 GIDIHVNLK
+1221 GIDIHENLK
-1230 EAICNLEGKKNLEPL
+1230 DAIRNLEGKRRKYLEPL

-1257 SKAGTDEDYIL
+1257 SRKNPEEDYIL
-1268 SPVADENGIF
+1268 SPVADENGVF
-1278 YDSRSCGEQLPEN
+1278 YDSRSCGDTLPKN

-1299 IARKGLMLIRQIK
+1299 IARKGLMLISQIK
-1312 EAKELDKVKFDI
+1312 ETKDLANFKYDI

-1340 G
+1340 E

>member
-23 PVGKTQE
+23 PVGNTQE
-30 LIEAKKLI
+30 LIEARKLI

-70 KIKKDDL
+70 KIEKDDL

-88 RDAEDFDN
+88 RESVDFDN

-148 YFDAFNDNRKNL
+148 YFDAFNNNRKNL

-191 ISETGVNKY
+191 ISETGVNEY
-200 FSDIENE
+200 FSSIEAE
-207 FTAIL
+207 FTDTL
-212 YEMHLSDLFQIDY
+212 NGKHLADLFQIDY

-257 TVRVPLLKTLHKM
+257 NVRIPLLKKIHKM
-270 ILSERVTPSWLPER
+270 ILSDRVTPSWLPER

-293 AIKETYESLKDV
+293 AIKAAYESLKEV
-305 LVGGNDDS
+305 LVGDDDDS

-323 FDLEHIYIAND
+323 FDLEHIYIAKD

-356 DQLQRENPA
+356 DQLQR
-365 TKKQRENPATKKQR
+365 KNPATKKQR
-379 ENPNLNDDCIDKLYK
+379 ENPNLYDERIDKLYK

-417 EYYRLLGSYWREE
+417 EYYRLLGSYCREG
-430 GKRKDDFFKQ
+430 GKSNNDFFKQ

-445 SDMLYLFSTEHGE
+445 SAISYLFSAEHGE
-458 IAQSDSDTAVVQQ
+458 IAQSDSDTAVVQK
-471 LLEAYKGLQR
+471 LLEVYKGLQR

-495 DNEFDAKLRKVWD
+495 DNEFDAKLHKVWD
-508 ELNIITPLY
+508 ELDIITPLY

-534 KLYFENNGKLLS
+534 KLCFENNGKLLS
-546 GWSDSQTEKDNG
+546 GWSDNQTKSDNG

-571 IGEYDFYLGISTD
+571 IGEYDFYLGVSSD
-584 AKLFRRDETI
+584 AKLFRHDATI
-594 CYEDGMYERFDYY
+594 GYEDGMYERFDYY
-607 HLKPTTLLGKSYIG
+607 QLKSKTLLGKSYVG

-632 AFKNAVTKLHLEK
+632 AFNNAVTKLHLEK
-645 KLVPKDNEKVPT
+645 KLVPKDNENVPK
-657 YLKRFKQY
+657 YLKRLKQD
-665 YADFYQILM
+665 YAGFYQILM
-674 NDDIVVNANKRENSQ
+674 NDD
-689 DSEEVLSAF
+689 
-698 KNAVTKLHLEKKL
+698 
-711 VPKDNEKVPTY
+711 
-722 LKRLKQKYANFYQIL
+722 
-737 MNDVNVVDAYKSM
+737 NVVDAYNSM
-750 KQHILATLASLIR
+750 KQHILATLASLSR

-769 LAAQT
+769 LATQT
-774 DLDIDELIDEIMN
+774 DLDIDDLIDEIMK

-799 TAAIEEANKREKK
+799 TAAIEEAKKREKK

-827 AKSSEGLRKSRGTE
+827 EKSSKGLRKSRGTE

-865 VFFRHKTKG
+865 VFFRHQTKG

-886 FVANKNKLNDK
+886 FIANKNKLNDK
-897 KKSIFA
+897 KKSIFD
-903 YEIVKNKRFTV
+903 YEIVKNKRFIK
-914 DKYLFKLSVKL
+914 DKYLFHLSMNL
-925 NYSQPNNNKI
+925 NYSQPNKFDI
-935 DVNSEVREIISN
+935 NSKVREIIRN

-962 LLYLSLID
+962 LIYLSLID
-970 LKGNIVM
+970 MEGNIVM

-990 KGTDYKGLLT
+990 KGTDYKCLLT
-1000 EREGERQDARRN
+1000 EREGENKEARRN
-1012 WKKIANIKDLK
+1012 WKMIANIKDLK

-1037 LVEYNAIVVLE
+1037 MVEYDAIVVLE

-1079 YVDKHKDI
+1079 YVDKHKDA
-1087 NEVGGLLH
+1087 NETGGLLH
-1095 AFQLTSEFKKFKK
+1095 ALQLTSEFKNFKK
-1108 SEYQN
+1108 SDHQN
-1113 GCLFYIPAWKTSKI
+1113 GCLFYIPAWNTSKI
-1127 DPATGFAN
+1127 DPTTGFVN
-1135 LLDTRYTNADKA
+1135 LFDTRYTNADKA
-1147 LEFFRKFDAIRYNEE
+1147 LEFFSKFDAIRYNEE

-1177 KAHGTRTKWILCT
+1177 KAHGTRTKWTLCT
-1190 HGKRLR
+1190 YGKRLR
-1196 FKRNSTRVQEVVV
+1196 SFKNPTKQYNWDSEVVA
-1209 LTDEFKKILGEA
+1209 LTDEFKRILGEA
-1221 GIDIHVNLK
+1221 DIDIHENLK
-1230 EAICNLEGKKNLEPL
+1230 DAIRNLEGKRRKYLEPL
-1245 MQFMKLLLQLRN
+1245 MQFMRLLLQLRN

-1268 SPVADENGIF
+1268 SPVADENGTF
-1278 YDSRSCGEQLPEN
+1278 YDSRSCGDTLPKN

-1299 IARKGLMLIRQIK
+1299 IARKGLMFIGQIK
-1312 EAKELDKVKFDI
+1312 ETKDLANFKYDI

-1340 G
+1340 E

>member
-55 DRYHKDFIDKCLNCV
+55 DRYHKDFIDKCLNFV

-96 IKTKMRNQITESFK
+96 IKTKMRNQITEAFRKNSLFTNLFK
-110 KNPLFV
+110 KNLI
-116 GLFKKE
+116 KE
-122 LITNYLPNF
+122 YLPAF
-131 VSEEER
+131 VSEEEKS
-137 VVVNKFSKFTT
+137 VVNKFSKFTT

-200 FSDIENE
+200 FPDIENE
-207 FTAIL
+207 FTTIL
-212 YEMHLSDLFQIDY
+212 YEMHLSDLFQLDY
-225 FNNTLTQKKIDN
+225 FNNTLTQEKIDN
-237 YNYIVGAVNKAV
+237 YNYIVGAVNKAI

-257 TVRVPLLKTLHKM
+257 NVRIPLLKTLHKM
-270 ILSERVTPSWLPER
+270 ILSDRVTPSWLPER

-293 AIKETYESLKDV
+293 GIKETYESLKGV
-305 LVGGNDDS
+305 LVGDNDDS

-323 FDLEHIYIAND
+323 FDLEHIYIAKD

-365 TKKQRENPATKKQR
+365 TKKQRENP
-379 ENPNLNDDCIDKLYK
+379 NLYDERIDKLYK

-417 EYYRLLGSYWREE
+417 EYYRLLGSYCREE
-430 GKRKDDFFKQ
+430 GKRKDDYFKQ
-440 IDGAY
+440 IHGAY
-445 SDMLYLFSTEHGE
+445 SDMLYLFSAEHGE

-495 DNEFDAKLRKVWD
+495 DNEFDAKLHKVWD
-508 ELNIITPLY
+508 ELNIITQLY

-534 KLYFENNGKLLS
+534 KLYFENNGKFLS
-546 GWSDSQTEKDNG
+546 GWLDNQTKSDNG

-571 IGEYDFYLGISTD
+571 IGEYDFYLGISAD

-621 NYGEDSNAVLS
+621 KYKEDSNAVLS
-632 AFKNAVTKLHLEK
+632 AFNAAITKL
-645 KLVPKDNEKVPT
+645 
-657 YLKRFKQY
+657 Q
-665 YADFYQILM
+665 
-674 NDDIVVNANKRENSQ
+674 
-689 DSEEVLSAF
+689 
-698 KNAVTKLHLEKKL
+698 LEKKL

-722 LKRLKQKYANFYQIL
+722 LKRLKQDYANFYQIL
-737 MNDVNVVDAYKSM
+737 MNDDNVVDAYKSM
-750 KQHILATLASLIR
+750 KQHILATLASSIR

-769 LAAQT
+769 LATQS
-774 DLDIDELIDEIMN
+774 DLDIDELIDKIMN

-799 TAAIEEANKREKK
+799 TTAIEEANKREKK

-827 AKSSEGLRKSRGTE
+827 EKSSKGLRKSRGTE

-853 MTQNVFSIGSGM
+853 MMQNVFSIGSGM

-886 FVANKNKLNDK
+886 FIANKNKLNDK
-897 KKSIFA
+897 KKSIFD

-914 DKYLFKLSVKL
+914 DKYFFHLSLNL
-925 NYSQPNNNKI
+925 NYTQPNKFDI
-935 DVNSEVREIISN
+935 NSKVRDIIRN

-990 KGTDYKGLLT
+990 KETDYKGLLT
-1000 EREGERQDARRN
+1000 EREGENKEARRN

-1037 LVEYNAIVVLE
+1037 MVEYNAIVVLE

-1060 IERNVYEQFERM
+1060 IERNVYEQFEKT

-1079 YVDKHKDI
+1079 YVDKHKDV
-1087 NEVGGLLH
+1087 NEAGGLLH
-1095 AFQLTSEFKKFKK
+1095 ALQLTSEFKNFKK
-1108 SEYQN
+1108 SENQN
-1113 GCLFYIPAWKTSKI
+1113 GCLFYIPAWNTSKI
-1127 DPATGFAN
+1127 DPATGFVN
-1135 LLDTRYTNADKA
+1135 LFDTRYTNAEKA
-1147 LEFFRKFDAIRYNEE
+1147 LEFFSKFDAIRYNEE
-1162 KDWFEFEFDYDKFTQ
+1162 KGWFEFEFDYDKFTQ
-1177 KAHGTRTKWILCT
+1177 KAHDTRTKWTLCT
-1190 HGKRLR
+1190 YGMRLR
-1196 FKRNSTRVQEVVV
+1196 SFKNPAKQYNWDSEVVT
-1209 LTDEFKKILGEA
+1209 LTDEFKRILGEA
-1221 GIDIHVNLK
+1221 GIDIHENLK
-1230 EAICNLEGKKNLEPL
+1230 DAIRNLEGKRRKYLEPL

-1257 SKAGTDEDYIL
+1257 SRTNPEEDYIL
-1268 SPVADENGIF
+1268 SPVADENGVF
-1278 YDSRSCGEQLPEN
+1278 YDSRSCGDQLPEN

-1312 EAKELDKVKFDI
+1312 EAKELGKIKFDI

-1340 G
+1340 D

>member
-30 LIEAKKLI
+30 LIEARKLI

-96 IKTKMRNQITESFK
+96 IKTKMRNQITEAFRKNSLFTNLFK
-110 KNPLFV
+110 KNLI
-116 GLFKKE
+116 KE
-122 LITNYLPNF
+122 YLPAF
-131 VSEEER
+131 VSEEEKS
-137 VVVNKFSKFTT
+137 VVNKFSKFTT

-179 PMFLDNIASFNK
+179 PMFLDNIASFNT
-191 ISETGVNKY
+191 ISEIGVNEY
-200 FSDIENE
+200 FSGIEAE
-207 FTAIL
+207 FTDTL
-212 YEMHLSDLFQIDY
+212 DGKHLADFFQVDY

-237 YNYIVGAVNKAV
+237 YNYVVGAVNKAV

-257 TVRVPLLKTLHKM
+257 NVRIPLLKTLHKM
-270 ILSERVTPSWLPER
+270 ILSDRVTPSWLPEH
-284 FESDEEMLT
+284 FECDEEMLT
-293 AIKETYESLKDV
+293 AIKAAYESLKEV
-305 LVGGNDDS
+305 LVGDDDDS

-323 FDLEHIYIAND
+323 FDLEHIYIAKD

-339 ISQQIF
+339 ISRQIF

-356 DQLQRENPA
+356 DQLQRENP
-365 TKKQRENPATKKQR
+365 
-379 ENPNLNDDCIDKLYK
+379 NLYDERIDKLYK

-417 EYYRLLGSYWREE
+417 EYYRLLGSYCREE

-445 SDMLYLFSTEHGE
+445 CAISHLFWGKHGE
-458 IAQSDSDTAVVQQ
+458 IAQSDSDIELIQK
-471 LLEAYKGLQR
+471 LFDAYKGLQR

-508 ELNIITPLY
+508 VLDIITPLY

-534 KLYFENNGKLLS
+534 KLCFENNGKLLS
-546 GWSDSQTEKDNG
+546 GWSDNQTKSDNG

-571 IGEYDFYLGISTD
+571 IGEYDFYLGISAD
-584 AKLFRRDETI
+584 AKLFRRDENI

-607 HLKPTTLLGKSYIG
+607 HLKPNTLLGKSYIG
-621 NYGEDSNAVLS
+621 NYGEDSKAVLS
-632 AFKNAVTKLHLEK
+632 AFNAAITKL
-645 KLVPKDNEKVPT
+645 
-657 YLKRFKQY
+657 Q
-665 YADFYQILM
+665 
-674 NDDIVVNANKRENSQ
+674 
-689 DSEEVLSAF
+689 
-698 KNAVTKLHLEKKL
+698 LEKKL

-722 LKRLKQKYANFYQIL
+722 LKRLKQNYANFYQIL
-737 MNDVNVVDAYKSM
+737 MNDDNVVDAYKSM
-750 KQHILATLASLIR
+750 KQHIFATLTSLIR

-769 LAAQT
+769 LATQT
-774 DLDIDELIDEIMN
+774 DLDIDELIDEILN
-787 LPSESFGYFPVA
+787 LSSESFGYFPVA

-903 YEIVKNKRFTV
+903 YEIVKNKRYTV

-982 ILKDDHNA
+982 ILKNEHNV

-1037 LVEYNAIVVLE
+1037 MVEYSAIVVLE

-1079 YVDKHKDI
+1079 YVDKHKDA
-1087 NEVGGLLH
+1087 NETGGLLH
-1095 AFQLTSEFKKFKK
+1095 ALQLTSEFENFKK
-1108 SEYQN
+1108 SEHQN
-1113 GCLFYIPAWKTSKI
+1113 GCLFYIPAWNTSKI

-1135 LLDTRYTNADKA
+1135 LFDTRYTNTVEAQK
-1147 LEFFRKFDAIRYNEE
+1147 FFSKFDEIRYNEE

-1177 KAHGTRTKWILCT
+1177 KAHGTRTKWTLCT
-1190 HGKRLR
+1190 YGMRLR
-1196 FKRNSTRVQEVVV
+1196 SFKNPAKQYNWDSEVVA
-1209 LTDEFKKILGEA
+1209 LTDEFKRILGKA
-1221 GIDIHVNLK
+1221 GIDIHENLK
-1230 EAICNLEGKKNLEPL
+1230 DAICNLEGKKDLEPL

-1278 YDSRSCGEQLPEN
+1278 YDSRSCGDELPEN

-1299 IARKGLMLIRQIK
+1299 IARKGLMMIEQIK
-1312 EAKELDKVKFDI
+1312 EAKDLDNLKFDI
-1324 SNKAWLNF
+1324 SNKSWLNF

-1340 G
+1340 E

>member
-30 LIEAKKLI
+30 LIEARKLI

-96 IKTKMRNQITESFK
+96 IKTKMRNQITEAFRKNSLFTNLFK
-110 KNPLFV
+110 KNLI
-116 GLFKKE
+116 KE
-122 LITNYLPNF
+122 YLPAF
-131 VSEEER
+131 VSEEEKS
-137 VVVNKFSKFTT
+137 VVNKFSKFTT

-179 PMFLDNIASFNK
+179 PMFLDNIASFNT
-191 ISETGVNKY
+191 ISEIGVNEY
-200 FSDIENE
+200 FSGIEAE
-207 FTAIL
+207 FTDTL
-212 YEMHLSDLFQIDY
+212 DGKHLVDFFQVDY

-237 YNYIVGAVNKAV
+237 YNYVVGAVNKAV

-257 TVRVPLLKTLHKM
+257 NVRIPLLKTLHKM
-270 ILSERVTPSWLPER
+270 ILSDRVTPSWLPER
-284 FESDEEMLT
+284 FECDEEMLT
-293 AIKETYESLKDV
+293 AIKAAYESLKEV
-305 LVGGNDDS
+305 LVGDDDDS

-323 FDLEHIYIAND
+323 FDLEHIYIAKD

-356 DQLQRENPA
+356 DQLQRENP
-365 TKKQRENPATKKQR
+365 
-379 ENPNLNDDCIDKLYK
+379 NLYDERIDKLYK

-417 EYYRLLGSYWREE
+417 EYYRLLGSYCREE

-445 SDMLYLFSTEHGE
+445 CAISHLFWGKHGE
-458 IAQSDSDTAVVQQ
+458 IAQSDSDIELIQK
-471 LLEAYKGLQR
+471 LFDDYKGLQR

-508 ELNIITPLY
+508 ELDIITPLY

-534 KLYFENNGKLLS
+534 KLCFENNGKLLS
-546 GWSDSQTEKDNG
+546 GWSDNQTKSDNG

-571 IGEYDFYLGISTD
+571 IGEYDFYLGISAD
-584 AKLFRRDETI
+584 AKLFRRDENI

-607 HLKPTTLLGKSYIG
+607 HLKPNTLLGKSYIG
-621 NYGEDSNAVLS
+621 NYGEDSKAVLS
-632 AFKNAVTKLHLEK
+632 AFNAAITKL
-645 KLVPKDNEKVPT
+645 
-657 YLKRFKQY
+657 Q
-665 YADFYQILM
+665 
-674 NDDIVVNANKRENSQ
+674 
-689 DSEEVLSAF
+689 
-698 KNAVTKLHLEKKL
+698 LEKKL

-722 LKRLKQKYANFYQIL
+722 LKRLKQNYANFYQIL
-737 MNDVNVVDAYKSM
+737 MNDDNVVDAYKSM
-750 KQHILATLASLIR
+750 KQHIFATLTSLIR

-769 LAAQT
+769 LATQT
-774 DLDIDELIDEIMN
+774 DLDIDELIDEILN
-787 LPSESFGYFPVA
+787 LSSESFGYFPVA

-903 YEIVKNKRFTV
+903 YEIVKNKRYTV

-982 ILKDDHNA
+982 ILKNEHNV

-1037 LVEYNAIVVLE
+1037 MVEYNAIVVLE

-1079 YVDKHKDI
+1079 YVDKHKDA
-1087 NEVGGLLH
+1087 NETGGLLH
-1095 AFQLTSEFKKFKK
+1095 ALQLTSEFENFKK
-1108 SEYQN
+1108 SEHQN
-1113 GCLFYIPAWKTSKI
+1113 GCLFYIPAWNTSKI
-1127 DPATGFAN
+1127 TGFAN
-1135 LLDTRYTNADKA
+1135 LFDTRYTNAVEAQK
-1147 LEFFRKFDAIRYNEE
+1147 FFSKFDEIRYNEE

-1177 KAHGTRTKWILCT
+1177 KAHGTRTKWTLCT
-1190 HGKRLR
+1190 YGMRLR
-1196 FKRNSTRVQEVVV
+1196 SFKNPAKQYNWDSEVVA
-1209 LTDEFKKILGEA
+1209 LTDEFKRILGKA
-1221 GIDIHVNLK
+1221 GIDIHENLK
-1230 EAICNLEGKKNLEPL
+1230 DAICNLEGKKDLEPL

-1257 SKAGTDEDYIL
+1257 SRKNPEEDYIL

-1278 YDSRSCGEQLPEN
+1278 YDSRSCGDTLPKN

-1299 IARKGLMLIRQIK
+1299 IARKGLMLIEQIK
-1312 EAKELDKVKFDI
+1312 NTEDLDTIKFDI
-1324 SNKAWLNF
+1324 SSKAWLNF

>member
-96 IKTKMRNQITESFK
+96 IKTKMRNQITEAFRKNSLFTNLFK
-110 KNPLFV
+110 KNLI
-116 GLFKKE
+116 KE
-122 LITNYLPNF
+122 YLPAF
-131 VSEEER
+131 VSVEEKS
-137 VVVNKFSKFTT
+137 VVNKFSKFTT

-179 PMFLDNIASFNK
+179 PMFLDNIASFNA
-191 ISETGVNKY
+191 ISGTGVNEF
-200 FSDIENE
+200 FSGIETE
-207 FTAIL
+207 FTDTL
-212 YEMHLSDLFQIDY
+212 EGKRLTEFFQIDF

-249 NLYKQQHK
+249 NLYKQQLK
-257 TVRVPLLKTLHKM
+257 TVRVPLLKPLYKM
-270 ILSERVTPSWLPER
+270 ILSDRIAPSWLPEC
-284 FESDEEMLT
+284 FKSDNDMLT
-293 AIKETYESLKDV
+293 AIKAAYESLRDV
-305 LVGGNDDS
+305 LVGDNDDS
-313 LRNLLLNIDN
+313 LRNLLLNIDHY
-323 FDLEHIYIAND
+323 DLEHIYIAND

-339 ISQQIF
+339 ISQKIF
-345 GYYDTYTLAIK
+345 GCYDTYTLAIK
-356 DQLQRENPA
+356 DQLQRDYPA
-365 TKKQRENPATKKQR
+365 TKKQREAPDLYDER
-379 ENPNLNDDCIDKLYK
+379 IDKLYK
-394 KEGSFSIAY
+394 KVGSFSIAY
-403 LNRLVDTKEHITIN
+403 LNRLVDAKGHFAIN
-417 EYYRLLGSYWREE
+417 EYYKQLGSYCREE
-430 GKRKDDFFKQ
+430 VKENDDFFKQ

-445 SDMLYLFSTEHGE
+445 SAISHLFFGEHGE
-458 IAQSDSDTAVVQQ
+458 IVQSDSDVELVQK
-471 LLEAYKGLQR
+471 LLDAYKGVQR

-508 ELNIITPLY
+508 ELDIITPLY

-524 SRKIYNPEKI
+524 TRKIYNPDKI
-534 KLYFENNGKLLS
+534 KLCFENNGKLLS
-546 GWSDSQTEKDNG
+546 GWVDNQTKSDNG

-571 IGEYDFYLGISTD
+571 IGEYDFYLGISADT
-584 AKLFRRDETI
+584 KLFRRDAAI
-594 CYEDGMYERFDYY
+594 SYVDGMYERLDYY
-607 HLKPTTLLGKSYIG
+607 QLKSKTLLGKSYAG
-621 NYGEDSNAVLS
+621 DYGQDSMNLLS
-632 AFKNAVTKLHLEK
+632 AFNNAAAKFQLEK
-645 KLVPKDNEKVPT
+645 GLASKDK
-657 YLKRFKQY
+657 
-665 YADFYQILM
+665 
-674 NDDIVVNANKRENSQ
+674 EN
-689 DSEEVLSAF
+689 
-698 KNAVTKLHLEKKL
+698 
-711 VPKDNEKVPTY
+711 VPTY
-722 LKRLKQKYANFYQIL
+722 LKRLKQDYANFYQIL
-737 MNDVNVVDAYKSM
+737 MNDDKVVAGYNSM
-750 KQHILATLASLIR
+750 KQHILATLASSIR
-763 VPAAIE
+763 IPAAIE
-769 LAAQT
+769 LATQT
-774 DLDIDELIDEIMN
+774 DLDIDELIDKIMN

-799 TAAIEEANKREKK
+799 TAAIEEANKRENK

-827 AKSSEGLRKSRGTE
+827 ATASKGLRKSRGTE

-853 MTQNVFSIGSGM
+853 MTQNVFKIGSGT
-865 VFFRHKTKG
+865 VFFRHQTKG

-897 KKSIFA
+897 KKSIFD

-914 DKYLFKLSVKL
+914 DKYLFHLSL
-925 NYSQPNNNKI
+925 NLNNTQPNKF
-935 DVNSEVREIISN
+935 DVNSKVREIIRN

-1000 EREGERQDARRN
+1000 EREGENKEARRN

-1037 LVEYNAIVVLE
+1037 MVEYNAIVVLE

-1060 IERNVYEQFERM
+1060 IERNVYEQFERK

-1079 YVDKHKDI
+1079 YVDKHKDAY
-1087 NEVGGLLH
+1087 ETGGLLH
-1095 AFQLTSEFKKFKK
+1095 ALQLTSEFKNFKK
-1108 SEYQN
+1108 SEHQN
-1113 GCLFYIPAWKTSKI
+1113 GCLFYIPAWNTSKI
-1127 DPATGFAN
+1127 DPATGFVN
-1135 LLDTRYTNADKA
+1135 LFNTKYTNAVEA
-1147 LEFFRKFDAIRYNEE
+1147 QEYFSKFDEIRYNEE

-1177 KAHGTRTKWILCT
+1177 KAHGTRTKWTLCT
-1190 HGKRLR
+1190 YGMRLR
-1196 FKRNSTRVQEVVV
+1196 SFKNPAKQYNWDSEVVA
-1209 LTDEFKKILGEA
+1209 LTDEFKRILGEA
-1221 GIDIHVNLK
+1221 GIDIHENLK
-1230 EAICNLEGKKNLEPL
+1230 DAIRNLEGKRRKNLEPL

-1257 SKAGTDEDYIL
+1257 SRKNPEEDYIL

-1278 YDSRSCGEQLPEN
+1278 YDSRSCGDQLPEN

-1299 IARKGLMLIRQIK
+1299 IARKGLMLVEQIK
-1312 EAKELDKVKFDI
+1312 DAEDLDNVKFDI

-1340 G
+1340 E

>member
-30 LIEAKKLI
+30 LIEARKLI

-96 IKTKMRNQITESFK
+96 IKTKMRNQITEAFRKNSLFTNLFK
-110 KNPLFV
+110 KNLI
-116 GLFKKE
+116 KE
-122 LITNYLPNF
+122 YLPAF
-131 VSEEER
+131 VSEEEKS
-137 VVVNKFSKFTT
+137 VVNKFSKFTT

-179 PMFLDNIASFNK
+179 PMFLDNIASFNA
-191 ISETGVNKY
+191 ISGIGVNEY
-200 FSDIENE
+200 FSSIEAE
-207 FTAIL
+207 FTDAL
-212 YEMHLSDLFQIDY
+212 EGKRLTEFFQIGF

-237 YNYIVGAVNKAV
+237 YNYVVGAVNKAV

-257 TVRVPLLKTLHKM
+257 NVRIPLLKTLHKM
-270 ILSERVTPSWLPER
+270 ILSDRVTPSWLPER

-293 AIKETYESLKDV
+293 AIKAAYESLKEV
-305 LVGGNDDS
+305 LVGDDDDS

-323 FDLEHIYIAND
+323 FDLEHIYIAKD

-356 DQLQRENPA
+356 DQLQRENP
-365 TKKQRENPATKKQR
+365 
-379 ENPNLNDDCIDKLYK
+379 NLYDERIDKLYK

-403 LNRLVDTKEHITIN
+403 LNRLVNTKEHITIN
-417 EYYRLLGSYWREE
+417 EYYRLLGSYCREE

-445 SDMLYLFSTEHGE
+445 CAISHLFWGKHGE
-458 IAQSDSDTAVVQQ
+458 IAQSDSDIELIQK
-471 LLEAYKGLQR
+471 LFDAYKGLQR

-508 ELNIITPLY
+508 ELDIITPLY

-534 KLYFENNGKLLS
+534 KLCFENNGKLLS
-546 GWSDSQTEKDNG
+546 GWSDNQTKSDNG

-571 IGEYDFYLGISTD
+571 IGEYDFYLGISAD

-607 HLKPTTLLGKSYIG
+607 HLKPNTLLGKSYIG
-621 NYGEDSNAVLS
+621 NYGEDSKAVLS
-632 AFKNAVTKLHLEK
+632 AFNAAITKL
-645 KLVPKDNEKVPT
+645 
-657 YLKRFKQY
+657 Q
-665 YADFYQILM
+665 
-674 NDDIVVNANKRENSQ
+674 
-689 DSEEVLSAF
+689 
-698 KNAVTKLHLEKKL
+698 LEKKL

-722 LKRLKQKYANFYQIL
+722 LKRLKQNYANFYQIL
-737 MNDVNVVDAYKSM
+737 MNDDNVVDAYKSM
-750 KQHILATLASLIR
+750 KQHIFATLTSLIR

-769 LAAQT
+769 LATQT
-774 DLDIDELIDEIMN
+774 DLDIDELIDEILN
-787 LPSESFGYFPVA
+787 LSSESFGYFPVA

-903 YEIVKNKRFTV
+903 YEIVKNKRYTV

-1079 YVDKHKDI
+1079 YVDKHKDA
-1087 NEVGGLLH
+1087 NETGGLLH
-1095 AFQLTSEFKKFKK
+1095 ALQLTSEFENFKK
-1108 SEYQN
+1108 SEHQN

-1135 LLDTRYTNADKA
+1135 LFDTRYTNAVEAQK
-1147 LEFFRKFDAIRYNEE
+1147 FFSKFDEIRYNEE

-1177 KAHGTRTKWILCT
+1177 KAHGTRTKWTLCT
-1190 HGKRLR
+1190 YGMRLR
-1196 FKRNSTRVQEVVV
+1196 SFKNPAKQYNWDSEVVA
-1209 LTDEFKKILGEA
+1209 LTDEFKRILGKA
-1221 GIDIHVNLK
+1221 GIDIHENLK
-1230 EAICNLEGKKNLEPL
+1230 DAICNLEGKKDLEPL

-1278 YDSRSCGEQLPEN
+1278 YDSRSCGDELPEN

-1299 IARKGLMLIRQIK
+1299 IARKGLMMIEQIK
-1312 EAKELDKVKFDI
+1312 EAKDLDNLKFDI
-1324 SNKAWLNF
+1324 SNKSWLNF

-1340 G
+1340 E

>member
-96 IKTKMRNQITESFK
+96 IKTKMRKQITKAFE
-110 KNPLFV
+110 KNSLFND
-116 GLFKKE
+116 LFKQN
-122 LITNYLPNF
+122 LIKKYLPGSDS
-131 VSEEER
+131 VSEEEKK
-137 VVVNKFSKFTT
+137 VMNKFSKITT
-148 YFDAFNDNRKNL
+148 YFDAFNKNRKNL
-160 YSGDA
+160 YSGEA

-179 PMFLDNIASFNK
+179 PMFLDNIASFNT
-191 ISETGVNKY
+191 ISRTGVNEC
-200 FSDIENE
+200 FLGIEAE
-207 FTAIL
+207 FTDTL
-212 YEMHLSDLFQIDY
+212 KGKRLTEFFQIDF

-237 YNYIVGAVNKAV
+237 YNYVVGVVNKAV

-257 TVRVPLLKTLHKM
+257 NVRIPLLKTLHKM
-270 ILSERVTPSWLPER
+270 ILSDRVTPSWLPER

-293 AIKETYESLKDV
+293 AIKAAYESLKEV
-305 LVGGNDDS
+305 LVGDDDDS

-323 FDLEHIYIAND
+323 FDLEHIYIAKD

-365 TKKQRENPATKKQR
+365 TKKQRENPNFYDER
-379 ENPNLNDDCIDKLYK
+379 IDKLYK

-417 EYYRLLGSYWREE
+417 EYYRLLGSYCREE
-430 GKRKDDFFKQ
+430 GKRKDDFFKR

-445 SDMLYLFSTEHGE
+445 CAISHLFWGKHGE
-458 IAQSDSDTAVVQQ
+458 IAQSDSDIELIQK
-471 LLEAYKGLQR
+471 LLDAYKGLQR

-508 ELNIITPLY
+508 ELDIITSLY

-632 AFKNAVTKLHLEK
+632 AFNAAITKL
-645 KLVPKDNEKVPT
+645 
-657 YLKRFKQY
+657 Q
-665 YADFYQILM
+665 
-674 NDDIVVNANKRENSQ
+674 
-689 DSEEVLSAF
+689 
-698 KNAVTKLHLEKKL
+698 LEKKL

-750 KQHILATLASLIR
+750 KQHILATLATLIR

-799 TAAIEEANKREKK
+799 TTAIEEANKREKK

-925 NYSQPNNNKI
+925 NYLQPNNNKI
-935 DVNSEVREIISN
+935 DVNSKVREIISN

-1037 LVEYNAIVVLE
+1037 MVEYNAIVVLE

-1079 YVDKHKDI
+1079 YVDKHKDA
-1087 NEVGGLLH
+1087 NETGGLLH
-1095 AFQLTSEFKKFKK
+1095 ALQLTSEFKKFKK
-1108 SEYQN
+1108 SEHQN
-1113 GCLFYIPAWKTSKI
+1113 GCLFYIPAWNTSKI

-1135 LLDTRYTNADKA
+1135 LFDTRYTNAVEA
-1147 LEFFRKFDAIRYNEE
+1147 QMFFSKFDAIRYNED
-1162 KDWFEFEFDYDKFTQ
+1162 KDWFEFEFDYDNFTQ
-1177 KAHGTRTKWILCT
+1177 KAHGTRTKWTLCT
-1190 HGKRLR
+1190 YGNRLR
-1196 FKRNSTRVQEVVV
+1196 SSRNPAKQYNRYSELVV
-1209 LTDEFKKILGEA
+1209 LTDEFKRILGEV
-1221 GIDIHVNLK
+1221 GIDIHENLK
-1230 EAICNLEGKKNLEPL
+1230 EAICKLEDKKHLEPL

-1257 SKAGTDEDYIL
+1257 SRTNPEEDYIL
-1268 SPVADENGIF
+1268 SPVADENGRF
-1278 YDSRSCGEQLPEN
+1278 YDSRSCGDDLPEN

-1299 IARKGLMLIRQIK
+1299 IARKGLMMIEQIK
-1312 EAKELDKVKFDI
+1312 DAKDLDNLKFDI
-1324 SNKAWLNF
+1324 SNKSWLNF

-1340 G
+1340 E